1 MKPWKGKRGRIA
13 AGASVSL
20 HAAVYL
26 ALAAGGFFTLFQQYT
41 RQAGVT
47 EVMVYNAEDLAG
59 AGGRDAAGTD
69 EDLGGAADSEGR
81 AEASGAMAAGEVA
94 STNPDEMG
102 TAADGM
108 TYGTISQARREGG
121 ASTGAGTVSRPPAL
135 AGKPQ
140 SVSQSGRDSGGTGR
154 AAGPGKNE
162 AAAPA
167 GTLQVPD
174 AVADILDALRKKS
187 PIKLSEAK
195 TVPPTPAIPP
205 SQSNTTVITA
215 ENMEAHQ
222 DTTVQQALQRVTGVT
237 VNEMVPG
244 ISSYVKLNGDDRVLI
259 LVDGQSLANAQGSGY
274 GRGSV
279 DLASLPG
286 IGAIDHIEVTKGSGS
301 VRYGSGAV
309 GGVINIVTKKGNRN
323 ESSLDAYTGSWGS
336 HGLTLTNEGRAGKT
350 SWLLN
355 GSIRE
360 RQYFGFPNGMPTDS
374 SHADYHD
381 ASAFLR
387 INQELNGHNSL
398 TFETSHDDFHGH
410 SATFWARGWYRKAGF
425 YKGKYSEEKAITEAE
440 AKRTPKDKLVD
451 RREDYWYP
459 NKNKVVERLINNYSL
474 TWKFQT
480 DKDTPGF
487 LRYFNDYQRTYWKNH
502 YFTRSQGLEWQ
513 NNWQLGPHQHL
524 TAGAEWT
531 EDMGTNYE
539 ANYIDKKRHNQA
551 LYAEDA
557 LTFGKFTVTPGLRW
571 DDNSTFGAHQ
581 TPRLAMNYKA
591 NKDFNVYASWGRVFS
606 PPRLNDQ
613 FYITSTSHGNE
624 NLQPEEG
631 YTQTLGF
638 QYQAGPKTSLE
649 GSIFH
654 SNLENVIRWNRT
666 SSYSEAENLNEEDK
680 RGFELTWK
688 QKVNDKWDYEAG
700 YSYIHTKVDQGKG
713 DGLVYDTSYNQPNGY
728 HAGVHYQSGKWQA
741 AVDMTAGTGRNDTY
755 YRNNSY
761 VVWNASASYAPDK
774 STTIYARVNNFNDES
789 YDLYH
794 NYPAAGR
801 NWQIGVKKKF

>member
-69 EDLGGAADSEGR
+69 EDLGGAADPEGR

-102 TAADGM
+102 TAADGL
-108 TYGTISQARREGG
+108 TYEVISQASWEKA
-121 ASTGAGTVSRPPAL
+121 ASTGSGTVSRPPAL

-140 SVSQSGRDSGGTGR
+140 SASQSGRDSGGTGR
-154 AAGPGKNE
+154 AAGMGKNE

-174 AVADILDALRKKS
+174 AVADILDALRKKF

-195 TVPPTPAIPP
+195 IVPPTPAIPP

-309 GGVINIVTKKGNRN
+309 GGVINIVTKKGDRR
-323 ESSLDAYTGSWGS
+323 ESSLDAYTGSWGM
-336 HGLTLTNEGRAGKT
+336 HGYTLTDSGRAGAT
-350 SWLLN
+350 SWLVS
-355 GSIRE
+355 GSLEQRE
-360 RQYFGFPNGMPTDS
+360 YYAFPHGANTDHS
-374 SHADYHD
+374 RGDIAKKSLSLRLDQDLTDQTSLTVKAYHQDYH
-381 ASAFLR
+381 
-387 INQELNGHNSL
+387 GHGS
-398 TFETSHDDFHGH
+398 TYKADP
-410 SATFWARGWYRKAGF
+410 AGWYLTANKPIDRLVND
-425 YKGKYSEEKAITEAE
+425 YSVTYHFK
-440 AKRTPKDKLVD
+440 K
-451 RREDYWYP
+451 
-459 NKNKVVERLINNYSL
+459 
-474 TWKFQT
+474 QT
-480 DKDTPGF
+480 AQPGF
-487 LRYFNDYQRTYWKNH
+487 LRYFNDYQRTYWSNH
-502 YFTRSQGLEWQ
+502 YFTRTQGLEWQ
-513 NNWQLGPHQHL
+513 DNWQLGSHQHV

-539 ANYIDKKRHNQA
+539 AHYIDKKRHNQA
-551 LYAEDA
+551 FYAEDA

-571 DDNSTFGAHQ
+571 DRNSTFGSHQ

-591 NKDFNVYASWGRVFS
+591 NKDFNVYTSWGRVFS

-688 QKVNDKWDYEAG
+688 QKVNDKWDYEGG
-700 YSYIHTKVDQGKG
+700 YSYIRTKVDKG
-713 DGLVYDTSYNQPNGY
+713 AGLTFDTTYNQPNGY
-728 HAGVHYQSGKWQA
+728 HAGIHYHSGKWQA
-741 AVDMTAGTGRNDTY
+741 GADMTAGTGRNDTY

-761 VVWNASASYAPDK
+761 VVWNVSASYSPDAA
-774 STTIYARVNNFNDES
+774 TTMYVKVNNLNDEA

-801 NWQIGVKKKF
+801 NWQVGVKKKF

>member
-69 EDLGGAADSEGR
+69 EDLGGAADPEGR

-121 ASTGAGTVSRPPAL
+121 ASTGSGTVSRPPAL

-140 SVSQSGRDSGGTGR
+140 SASQSGRDSGGTGR

-174 AVADILDALRKKS
+174 AVADILDALRKKI
-187 PIKLSEAK
+187 PVKLSEAK
-195 TVPPTPAIPP
+195 IVPPTPAIPP

-309 GGVINIVTKKGNRN
+309 GGVIDIVTKKGDRR
-323 ESSLDAYTGSWGS
+323 ESSLDAYTGSWGM
-336 HGLTLTNEGRAGKT
+336 HGYTLTDSGRAGAT
-350 SWLLN
+350 SWLVS
-355 GSIRE
+355 GSLEQRE
-360 RQYFGFPNGMPTDS
+360 YYAFPHGANTDHS
-374 SHADYHD
+374 RGDIAKKSLSLRLDQDLTDQTSLTVKAYHQDYH
-381 ASAFLR
+381 
-387 INQELNGHNSL
+387 GHGS
-398 TFETSHDDFHGH
+398 TYKADP
-410 SATFWARGWYRKAGF
+410 AGWYLTANKPIDRLVND
-425 YKGKYSEEKAITEAE
+425 YSVTYHFK
-440 AKRTPKDKLVD
+440 K
-451 RREDYWYP
+451 
-459 NKNKVVERLINNYSL
+459 
-474 TWKFQT
+474 QT
-480 DKDTPGF
+480 AQPGF
-487 LRYFNDYQRTYWKNH
+487 LRYFNDYQRTYWSNH
-502 YFTRSQGLEWQ
+502 YFTRTQGLEWQ
-513 NNWQLGPHQHL
+513 DNWQLGSHQHV

-539 ANYIDKKRHNQA
+539 AHYIDKKRHNQA
-551 LYAEDA
+551 FYAEDA

-571 DDNSTFGAHQ
+571 DRNSTFGSHQ

-591 NKDFNVYASWGRVFS
+591 NDAFNVYASWGRVFS

-613 FYITSTSHGNE
+613 FYMTTSRGKITSQGNE

-631 YTQTLGF
+631 YTETLGF
-638 QYQAGPKTSLE
+638 QYQAGPKTVLE
-649 GSIFH
+649 GSVFH
-654 SNLENVIRWNRT
+654 SDLQHVIRWNRAVMPH
-666 SSYSEAENLNEEDK
+666 EAENLDEEDK

-688 QKVNDKWDYEAG
+688 QKVNDKWDYEGG
-700 YSYIHTKVDQGKG
+700 YSYIRTKVDKG
-713 DGLVYDTSYNQPNGY
+713 AGLTFDTTYNQPNGY
-728 HAGVHYQSGKWQA
+728 HAGIHYHSGKWQA
-741 AVDMTAGTGRNDTY
+741 GADMTAGTGRNDTY

-761 VVWNASASYAPDK
+761 VVWNVSASYSPDAA
-774 STTIYARVNNFNDES
+774 TTMYVKVNNLNDEA

-801 NWQIGVKKKF
+801 NWQVGVKKKF

>member
-69 EDLGGAADSEGR
+69 EDLGGAADPEGR

-174 AVADILDALRKKS
+174 AVADILDALRKKF
-187 PIKLSEAK
+187 PVKLSEAK

-309 GGVINIVTKKGNRN
+309 GGVINIVTKKGDRR
-323 ESSLDAYTGSWGS
+323 ESSLDAYTGSWGM
-336 HGLTLTNEGRAGKT
+336 HGYTLTDSGRAGAT
-350 SWLLN
+350 SWLVS
-355 GSIRE
+355 GSLEQRE
-360 RQYFGFPNGMPTDS
+360 YYAFPHGANTDHS
-374 SHADYHD
+374 RGDIAKKSLSLRLDQDLTDQTSLTVKTYHQDYH
-381 ASAFLR
+381 
-387 INQELNGHNSL
+387 GHGS
-398 TFETSHDDFHGH
+398 TYKADP
-410 SATFWARGWYRKAGF
+410 AGWYLTANKPIDRLVND
-425 YKGKYSEEKAITEAE
+425 YSVTYHFK
-440 AKRTPKDKLVD
+440 K
-451 RREDYWYP
+451 
-459 NKNKVVERLINNYSL
+459 
-474 TWKFQT
+474 QT
-480 DKDTPGF
+480 AQPGF
-487 LRYFNDYQRTYWKNH
+487 LRYFNDYQRTYWSNH
-502 YFTRSQGLEWQ
+502 YFTRTQGLEWQ
-513 NNWQLGPHQHL
+513 DNWQLGSHQHV

-551 LYAEDA
+551 FYAEDA

-571 DDNSTFGAHQ
+571 DRNSTFGSHQ

-591 NKDFNVYASWGRVFS
+591 NDAFNVYASWGRVFS

-613 FYITSTSHGNE
+613 FYMTTSRGKITSQGNE

-631 YTQTLGF
+631 YTETLGF
-638 QYQAGPKTSLE
+638 QYQAGSKTVLE
-649 GSIFH
+649 GSVFH
-654 SNLENVIRWNRT
+654 SNLQHVIRWNRAVMPH
-666 SSYSEAENLNEEDK
+666 EAENLDEEDK

-688 QKVNDKWDYEAG
+688 QKVNDKWDYEGG
-700 YSYIHTKVDQGKG
+700 YSYIRTKVDKG
-713 DGLVYDTSYNQPNGY
+713 AGLTFDTTYNQPNGY
-728 HAGVHYQSGKWQA
+728 HAGIHYHSGKWQA
-741 AVDMTAGTGRNDTY
+741 GADMTAGTGRNDTY

-761 VVWNASASYAPDK
+761 VVWNVSASYSPDAA
-774 STTIYARVNNFNDES
+774 TTMYVKVNNLNDEA

-801 NWQIGVKKKF
+801 NWQVGVKKKF

>member
-41 RQAGVT
+41 RQDGVT

-69 EDLGGAADSEGR
+69 EDQGGAADPEGR

-121 ASTGAGTVSRPPAL
+121 ASTGAGTVSRPPSL

-140 SVSQSGRDSGGTGR
+140 SASQSGRDSGGTVR

-174 AVADILDALRKKS
+174 AVADILDALRKKF
-187 PIKLSEAK
+187 PVKLSEAK
-195 TVPPTPAIPP
+195 IVPSTPAIPP

-309 GGVINIVTKKGNRN
+309 GGVINIVTKKGDRR
-323 ESSLDAYTGSWGS
+323 ESSLDAYTGSWGM
-336 HGLTLTNEGRAGKT
+336 HGYTLTDSGRAGAT
-350 SWLLN
+350 SWLVS
-355 GSIRE
+355 GSLEQRE
-360 RQYFGFPNGMPTDS
+360 YYAFPHGANTDHS
-374 SHADYHD
+374 RGDIAKKSLSLRLDQDLTDQTSLTVKAYHQDYH
-381 ASAFLR
+381 
-387 INQELNGHNSL
+387 GHGS
-398 TFETSHDDFHGH
+398 TYKADPT
-410 SATFWARGWYRKAGF
+410 GWYLTANKPIDRLVND
-425 YKGKYSEEKAITEAE
+425 YSVTYHFK
-440 AKRTPKDKLVD
+440 K
-451 RREDYWYP
+451 
-459 NKNKVVERLINNYSL
+459 
-474 TWKFQT
+474 QT
-480 DKDTPGF
+480 AQPGF
-487 LRYFNDYQRTYWKNH
+487 LRYFNDYQRTYWSNH
-502 YFTRSQGLEWQ
+502 YFTRTQGLEWQ
-513 NNWQLGPHQHL
+513 DNWQLGSHQHV

-539 ANYIDKKRHNQA
+539 AHYIDKKRHNQA
-551 LYAEDA
+551 FYAEDA

-571 DDNSTFGAHQ
+571 DRNSTFGSHQ

-591 NKDFNVYASWGRVFS
+591 NDAFNVYASWGRVFS

-613 FYITSTSHGNE
+613 FYMTTSRGKITSQGNE

-631 YTQTLGF
+631 YTETLGF
-638 QYQAGPKTSLE
+638 QYQAGPKTVLE
-649 GSIFH
+649 GSVFH
-654 SNLENVIRWNRT
+654 SNLQHVIRWNRAVMPH
-666 SSYSEAENLNEEDK
+666 EAENLDEEDK

-688 QKVNDKWDYEAG
+688 QKVNDKWDYEGG
-700 YSYIHTKVDQGKG
+700 YSYIRTKVDKG
-713 DGLVYDTSYNQPNGY
+713 AGLTFDTTYNQPNGY
-728 HAGVHYQSGKWQA
+728 HAGIHYHSGKWQA
-741 AVDMTAGTGRNDTY
+741 GADMTAGTGRNDTY

-761 VVWNASASYAPDK
+761 VVWNVSASYSPDAA
-774 STTIYARVNNFNDES
+774 TTMYVKVNNLNDEA

-801 NWQIGVKKKF
+801 NWQVGVKKKF

>member
-47 EVMVYNAEDLAG
+47 EVMVYNAEDLGG

-69 EDLGGAADSEGR
+69 EDLGGAADPEGR

-140 SVSQSGRDSGGTGR
+140 SVSQSGRDSGGTVR

-174 AVADILDALRKKS
+174 AVADILDALRKKF
-187 PIKLSEAK
+187 PVKLSEAK
-195 TVPPTPAIPP
+195 IVPPTPAIPP

-309 GGVINIVTKKGNRN
+309 GGVINIVTKKGDRR
-323 ESSLDAYTGSWGS
+323 ESSLDAYTGSWGM
-336 HGLTLTNEGRAGKT
+336 HGYTLTDSGRAGAT
-350 SWLLN
+350 SWLVS
-355 GSIRE
+355 GSLEQRE
-360 RQYFGFPNGMPTDS
+360 YYAFPHGANTDHS
-374 SHADYHD
+374 RGDIAKKSLSLRLDQDLTDQTSLTVKAYHQDYH
-381 ASAFLR
+381 
-387 INQELNGHNSL
+387 GHGS
-398 TFETSHDDFHGH
+398 TYKADP
-410 SATFWARGWYRKAGF
+410 AGWYLTANKPIDRLVND
-425 YKGKYSEEKAITEAE
+425 YSVTYHFK
-440 AKRTPKDKLVD
+440 K
-451 RREDYWYP
+451 
-459 NKNKVVERLINNYSL
+459 
-474 TWKFQT
+474 QT
-480 DKDTPGF
+480 AQPGF
-487 LRYFNDYQRTYWKNH
+487 LRYFNDYQRTYWSNH
-502 YFTRSQGLEWQ
+502 YFTRTQGLEWQ
-513 NNWQLGPHQHL
+513 DNWQFGSHQHV

-539 ANYIDKKRHNQA
+539 AHYIDKKRHNQA
-551 LYAEDA
+551 FYAEDA

-571 DDNSTFGAHQ
+571 DRNSTFGSHQ

-591 NKDFNVYASWGRVFS
+591 NDAFNVYASWGRVFS

-613 FYITSTSHGNE
+613 FYMTTSRGQITSQGNE

-631 YTQTLGF
+631 YTETLGF
-638 QYQAGPKTSLE
+638 QYQAGPKTVLE
-649 GSIFH
+649 GSVFH
-654 SNLENVIRWNRT
+654 SNLQHVIRWNRAVMPH
-666 SSYSEAENLNEEDK
+666 EAENLDEEDK

-688 QKVNDKWDYEAG
+688 QKVNDKWDYEGG
-700 YSYIHTKVDQGKG
+700 YSYIRTKVDKG
-713 DGLVYDTSYNQPNGY
+713 AGLTFDTTYNQPNGY
-728 HAGVHYQSGKWQA
+728 HAGIHYHSGKWQA
-741 AVDMTAGTGRNDTY
+741 GADMTAGTGRNDTY

-761 VVWNASASYAPDK
+761 VVWNVSASYSPDAA
-774 STTIYARVNNFNDES
+774 TTMYVKVNNLNDEA

-801 NWQIGVKKKF
+801 NWQVGVKKKF

>member
-69 EDLGGAADSEGR
+69 EDLGGAADPEGR

-121 ASTGAGTVSRPPAL
+121 ASTGSGTVSRPPAL

-140 SVSQSGRDSGGTGR
+140 SASQSGRDSGGTVR

-174 AVADILDALRKKS
+174 AVADILDALRKKI
-187 PIKLSEAK
+187 PVKLSEAK
-195 TVPPTPAIPP
+195 IVPPTPTIPP

-309 GGVINIVTKKGNRN
+309 GGVINIVTKKGDRR
-323 ESSLDAYTGSWGS
+323 ESSLDAYTGSWGM
-336 HGLTLTNEGRAGKT
+336 HGYTLTDSGRAGAT
-350 SWLLN
+350 SWLVS
-355 GSIRE
+355 GSLEQRE
-360 RQYFGFPNGMPTDS
+360 YYAFPHGANTDHS
-374 SHADYHD
+374 RGDIAKKSLSLRLDQDLTDQTSLTVKAYHQDYH
-381 ASAFLR
+381 
-387 INQELNGHNSL
+387 GHGS
-398 TFETSHDDFHGH
+398 TYKADP
-410 SATFWARGWYRKAGF
+410 AGWYLTANKPIDRLVND
-425 YKGKYSEEKAITEAE
+425 YSVTYHFK
-440 AKRTPKDKLVD
+440 K
-451 RREDYWYP
+451 
-459 NKNKVVERLINNYSL
+459 
-474 TWKFQT
+474 QT
-480 DKDTPGF
+480 AQPGF
-487 LRYFNDYQRTYWKNH
+487 LRYFNDYQRTYWSNH

-539 ANYIDKKRHNQA
+539 AHYIDKKRHNQA
-551 LYAEDA
+551 FYAEDA

-571 DDNSTFGAHQ
+571 DRNSTFGSHQ

-591 NKDFNVYASWGRVFS
+591 NDAFNVYASWGRVFS

-688 QKVNDKWDYEAG
+688 QKVNDKWDYEGG
-700 YSYIHTKVDQGKG
+700 YSYIRTKVDKG
-713 DGLVYDTSYNQPNGY
+713 AGLTFDTTYNQPNGY
-728 HAGVHYQSGKWQA
+728 HAGIHYHSGKWQA
-741 AVDMTAGTGRNDTY
+741 GADMTAGTGRNDTY

-761 VVWNASASYAPDK
+761 VVWNVSASYSPDAA
-774 STTIYARVNNFNDES
+774 TTMYVKVNNLNDEA

-801 NWQIGVKKKF
+801 NWQVGVKKKF

>member
-69 EDLGGAADSEGR
+69 EDLGGAADPEGR

-121 ASTGAGTVSRPPAL
+121 ALTGAGTVSRPPAL

-140 SVSQSGRDSGGTGR
+140 SASHSGRDSGGTVR

-167 GTLQVPD
+167 GILQVPD
-174 AVADILDALRKKS
+174 AVADILDALRKKF
-187 PIKLSEAK
+187 PVKLSEAK
-195 TVPPTPAIPP
+195 IVPPTPAIPP

-309 GGVINIVTKKGNRN
+309 GGVINIVTKKGDRR
-323 ESSLDAYTGSWGS
+323 ESSLDAYHGSWGMP
-336 HGLTLTNEGRAGKT
+336 GYTLTDSGRAGAT
-350 SWLLN
+350 SWLVS
-355 GSIRE
+355 GSLEQRE
-360 RQYFGFPNGMPTDS
+360 YYAFPHGANTDHS
-374 SHADYHD
+374 RGDIAKKSLSLRLDQDLTDQTSLTVKAYHQDYH
-381 ASAFLR
+381 
-387 INQELNGHNSL
+387 GHGS
-398 TFETSHDDFHGH
+398 TYKADP
-410 SATFWARGWYRKAGF
+410 AGWYLTANKPIDRLVND
-425 YKGKYSEEKAITEAE
+425 YSVTYHFK
-440 AKRTPKDKLVD
+440 K
-451 RREDYWYP
+451 
-459 NKNKVVERLINNYSL
+459 
-474 TWKFQT
+474 QT
-480 DKDTPGF
+480 AQPGF
-487 LRYFNDYQRTYWKNH
+487 LRYFNDYQRTYWSNH
-502 YFTRSQGLEWQ
+502 YFTRTQGLEWQ
-513 NNWQLGPHQHL
+513 DNWQLGSHQHV

-539 ANYIDKKRHNQA
+539 AHYIDKKRHNQA
-551 LYAEDA
+551 FYAEDA

-571 DDNSTFGAHQ
+571 DRNSTFGSHQ

-591 NKDFNVYASWGRVFS
+591 NDAFNVYASWGRVFS

-613 FYITSTSHGNE
+613 FYMTTSRGQITSQGNE

-631 YTQTLGF
+631 YTETLGF
-638 QYQAGPKTSLE
+638 QYQAGPKTVLE
-649 GSIFH
+649 GSVFH
-654 SNLENVIRWNRT
+654 SNLQHVIRWNRAVMPH
-666 SSYSEAENLNEEDK
+666 EAENFDEEDK

-688 QKVNDKWDYEAG
+688 QKVNDKWDYEGG
-700 YSYIHTKVDQGKG
+700 YSYIRTKVDKG
-713 DGLVYDTSYNQPNGY
+713 AGLTFDTTYNQPNGY
-728 HAGVHYQSGKWQA
+728 HAGIHYHSGKWQA
-741 AVDMTAGTGRNDTY
+741 GADMTAGTGRNDTY

-761 VVWNASASYAPDK
+761 VVWNVSASYSPDAA
-774 STTIYARVNNFNDES
+774 TTMYVKVNNLNDEA

-801 NWQIGVKKKF
+801 NWQVGVKKKF

>member
-69 EDLGGAADSEGR
+69 EDLGGAADPEGR

-121 ASTGAGTVSRPPAL
+121 ASTGSGTVSRPPAL
-135 AGKPQ
+135 AGKHQ
-140 SVSQSGRDSGGTGR
+140 SASQSGRDSGGTGR

-174 AVADILDALRKKS
+174 AVADILDALRKKF

-205 SQSNTTVITA
+205 SQSNTTVITM

-309 GGVINIVTKKGNRN
+309 GGVINIVTKKGDRRK
-323 ESSLDAYTGSWGS
+323 SSLDAYTGSWGM
-336 HGLTLTNEGRAGKT
+336 HGYTLTDSGRAGAT
-350 SWLLN
+350 SWLVS
-355 GSIRE
+355 GSLEQRE
-360 RQYFGFPNGMPTDS
+360 YYAFPHGANTDHS
-374 SHADYHD
+374 RGDIAKKSLSLRLDQDLTDQTSLTVKAYHQDYH
-381 ASAFLR
+381 
-387 INQELNGHNSL
+387 GHGS
-398 TFETSHDDFHGH
+398 TYKADP
-410 SATFWARGWYRKAGF
+410 AGWYLTANKPIDRLVND
-425 YKGKYSEEKAITEAE
+425 YSVTYHFK
-440 AKRTPKDKLVD
+440 K
-451 RREDYWYP
+451 
-459 NKNKVVERLINNYSL
+459 
-474 TWKFQT
+474 QT
-480 DKDTPGF
+480 AQPGF
-487 LRYFNDYQRTYWKNH
+487 LRYFNDYQRTYWSNH
-502 YFTRSQGLEWQ
+502 YFTRTQGLEWQ
-513 NNWQLGPHQHL
+513 DNWQLDSHQHV

-539 ANYIDKKRHNQA
+539 AHYIDKKRHNQA
-551 LYAEDA
+551 FYAEDA

-571 DDNSTFGAHQ
+571 DRNSTFGSHQ

-591 NKDFNVYASWGRVFS
+591 NDAFNVYASWGRVFS

-613 FYITSTSHGNE
+613 FYMTTSRGKITSQGNE

-631 YTQTLGF
+631 YTETLGF
-638 QYQAGPKTSLE
+638 QYQAGPKTVLE
-649 GSIFH
+649 GSVFH
-654 SNLENVIRWNRT
+654 SNLQHVIRWNRAVMPH
-666 SSYSEAENLNEEDK
+666 EAENLDEEDK

-688 QKVNDKWDYEAG
+688 QKVNDKWDYEGG
-700 YSYIHTKVDQGKG
+700 YSYIRTKVDKG
-713 DGLVYDTSYNQPNGY
+713 EGLTFDTTYNQPNGY
-728 HAGVHYQSGKWQA
+728 HAGIHYHSGKWQA
-741 AVDMTAGTGRNDTY
+741 GADMTAGTGRNDTY

-761 VVWNASASYAPDK
+761 VVWNVSASYSPDAA
-774 STTIYARVNNFNDES
+774 TTMYVKVNNLNDEA

-801 NWQIGVKKKF
+801 NWQVGVKKKF

>member
-47 EVMVYNAEDLAG
+47 EVMVYSAEDLAG

-69 EDLGGAADSEGR
+69 EDLGGAADPEGR

-121 ASTGAGTVSRPPAL
+121 ASTGSGTVSRPPAL

-140 SVSQSGRDSGGTGR
+140 SASQSGRDSGGTVR

-174 AVADILDALRKKS
+174 AVADILDALRKKF
-187 PIKLSEAK
+187 PVKLSEAK
-195 TVPPTPAIPP
+195 IVPPTPAIPP

-309 GGVINIVTKKGNRN
+309 GGVINIVTKKGDRR
-323 ESSLDAYTGSWGS
+323 ESSLDAYTGSWGM
-336 HGLTLTNEGRAGKT
+336 HGYTLTDSGRAGAT
-350 SWLLN
+350 SWLVS
-355 GSIRE
+355 GSLEQRE
-360 RQYFGFPNGMPTDS
+360 YYAFPHGANTDHS
-374 SHADYHD
+374 RGDIAKKSLSLRLDQDLTDQTSLTVKAYHQDYH
-381 ASAFLR
+381 
-387 INQELNGHNSL
+387 GHGS
-398 TFETSHDDFHGH
+398 TYKADP
-410 SATFWARGWYRKAGF
+410 AGWYLTANKPIDRLVND
-425 YKGKYSEEKAITEAE
+425 YSVTYHFK
-440 AKRTPKDKLVD
+440 K
-451 RREDYWYP
+451 
-459 NKNKVVERLINNYSL
+459 
-474 TWKFQT
+474 QT
-480 DKDTPGF
+480 AQPGF
-487 LRYFNDYQRTYWKNH
+487 LRYFNDYQRTYWSNH
-502 YFTRSQGLEWQ
+502 YFTRTQGLEWQ
-513 NNWQLGPHQHL
+513 DNWQLGSHQHV

-539 ANYIDKKRHNQA
+539 AHYIDKKRHNQA
-551 LYAEDA
+551 FYAEDA

-571 DDNSTFGAHQ
+571 DRNSTFGSHQ

-591 NKDFNVYASWGRVFS
+591 NDAFNVYASWGRVFS

-613 FYITSTSHGNE
+613 FYMTTSRGQITSQGNE

-631 YTQTLGF
+631 YTETLGF
-638 QYQAGPKTSLE
+638 QYQAGPKTVLE
-649 GSIFH
+649 GSVFH
-654 SNLENVIRWNRT
+654 SNLQHVIRWNRAVMPH
-666 SSYSEAENLNEEDK
+666 EAENLDEEDK

-688 QKVNDKWDYEAG
+688 QKVNDKWDYEGG
-700 YSYIHTKVDQGKG
+700 YSYIRTKVDKG
-713 DGLVYDTSYNQPNGY
+713 AGLTFDTTYNQPNGY
-728 HAGVHYQSGKWQA
+728 HAGIHYHSGKWQA
-741 AVDMTAGTGRNDTY
+741 GADMTAGTGRNDTY

-761 VVWNASASYAPDK
+761 VVWNVSASYSPDAA
-774 STTIYARVNNFNDES
+774 TTMYVKVNNLNDEA

-801 NWQIGVKKKF
+801 NWQVGVKKKF

>member
-26 ALAAGGFFTLFQQYT
+26 VLAAGGFFTLFQQYT

-69 EDLGGAADSEGR
+69 EDLGGAADPEGR
-81 AEASGAMAAGEVA
+81 AEASDAMAAGEVA

-140 SVSQSGRDSGGTGR
+140 SASQSGRDSGGTGR
-154 AAGPGKNE
+154 AAGSGKNE

-174 AVADILDALRKKS
+174 AVADILDALRKKF

-309 GGVINIVTKKGNRN
+309 GGVINIVTKKGDRR
-323 ESSLDAYTGSWGS
+323 ESSLDAYTGSWGM
-336 HGLTLTNEGRAGKT
+336 HGYTLTDSGRAGAT
-350 SWLLN
+350 SWLVS
-355 GSIRE
+355 GSLEQRE
-360 RQYFGFPNGMPTDS
+360 YYAFPHGANTDHS
-374 SHADYHD
+374 RGDIAKKSLSLRLDQDLTDQTSLTVKAYHQDYH
-381 ASAFLR
+381 
-387 INQELNGHNSL
+387 GHGSTYKANP
-398 TFETSHDDFHGH
+398 
-410 SATFWARGWYRKAGF
+410 AGWYLTANKPIDRLVND
-425 YKGKYSEEKAITEAE
+425 YSVTYHFK
-440 AKRTPKDKLVD
+440 K
-451 RREDYWYP
+451 
-459 NKNKVVERLINNYSL
+459 
-474 TWKFQT
+474 QT
-480 DKDTPGF
+480 AQPGF
-487 LRYFNDYQRTYWKNH
+487 LRYFNDYQRTYWSNH
-502 YFTRSQGLEWQ
+502 YFTRTQGLEWQ
-513 NNWQLGPHQHL
+513 DNWQLDSHQHV

-539 ANYIDKKRHNQA
+539 AHYIDKKRHNQA
-551 LYAEDA
+551 FYAEDA

-571 DDNSTFGAHQ
+571 DRNSTFGSHQ

-591 NKDFNVYASWGRVFS
+591 NDAFNVYASWGRVFS

-613 FYITSTSHGNE
+613 FYMTTSRGKITSQGNE

-631 YTQTLGF
+631 YTETLGF
-638 QYQAGPKTSLE
+638 QYQAGPKTVLE
-649 GSIFH
+649 GSVFH
-654 SNLENVIRWNRT
+654 SNLQHVIRWNRAVMPH
-666 SSYSEAENLNEEDK
+666 EAENLDEEDK

-688 QKVNDKWDYEAG
+688 QKVNDKWDYEGG
-700 YSYIHTKVDQGKG
+700 YSYIRTKVDKG
-713 DGLVYDTSYNQPNGY
+713 AGLTFDTTYNQPNGY
-728 HAGVHYQSGKWQA
+728 HAGIHYHSGKWQA
-741 AVDMTAGTGRNDTY
+741 GADMTAGTGRNDTY

-761 VVWNASASYAPDK
+761 VVWNVSASYSPDAA
-774 STTIYARVNNFNDES
+774 TTMYVKVNNLNDEA

-801 NWQIGVKKKF
+801 NWQVGVKKKF

>member
-69 EDLGGAADSEGR
+69 EDLGGAADPEGR

-108 TYGTISQARREGG
+108 TYGTISQARREGV

-140 SVSQSGRDSGGTGR
+140 SASQSGRDSGGTVR

-174 AVADILDALRKKS
+174 AVADILDALRKKF
-187 PIKLSEAK
+187 PVKLSEVK

-309 GGVINIVTKKGNRN
+309 GGVINIVTKKGDRR
-323 ESSLDAYTGSWGS
+323 ESSLDAYTGSWGM
-336 HGLTLTNEGRAGKT
+336 HGYTLTDSGRAGAT
-350 SWLLN
+350 SWLVS
-355 GSIRE
+355 GSLEQRE
-360 RQYFGFPNGMPTDS
+360 YYAFPHGANTDHS
-374 SHADYHD
+374 RGDIAKKSLSLRLDQDLTDQTSLTVKAYHQDYH
-381 ASAFLR
+381 
-387 INQELNGHNSL
+387 GHGSTYKANP
-398 TFETSHDDFHGH
+398 
-410 SATFWARGWYRKAGF
+410 AGWYLTANKPIDRLVND
-425 YKGKYSEEKAITEAE
+425 YSVTYHFK
-440 AKRTPKDKLVD
+440 K
-451 RREDYWYP
+451 
-459 NKNKVVERLINNYSL
+459 
-474 TWKFQT
+474 QT
-480 DKDTPGF
+480 AQPGF
-487 LRYFNDYQRTYWKNH
+487 LRYFNDYQRTYWSNH
-502 YFTRSQGLEWQ
+502 YFTRTQGLEWQ
-513 NNWQLGPHQHL
+513 DNWQLDSHQHV

-539 ANYIDKKRHNQA
+539 AHYIDKKRHNQA
-551 LYAEDA
+551 FYAEDA

-571 DDNSTFGAHQ
+571 DRNSTFGSHQ

-591 NKDFNVYASWGRVFS
+591 NDAFNVYASWGRVFS

-613 FYITSTSHGNE
+613 FYMTTSRGKITSQGNE

-631 YTQTLGF
+631 YTETLGF
-638 QYQAGPKTSLE
+638 QYQAGPKTVLE
-649 GSIFH
+649 GSVFH
-654 SNLENVIRWNRT
+654 SNLQHVIRWNRAVMPH
-666 SSYSEAENLNEEDK
+666 EAENLDEEDK

-688 QKVNDKWDYEAG
+688 QKVNDKWDYEGG
-700 YSYIHTKVDQGKG
+700 YSYIRTKVDKG
-713 DGLVYDTSYNQPNGY
+713 AGLTFDTTYNQPNGY
-728 HAGVHYQSGKWQA
+728 HAGIHYHSGKWQA
-741 AVDMTAGTGRNDTY
+741 GADMTAGTGRNDTY

-761 VVWNASASYAPDK
+761 VVWNVSASYSPDAA
-774 STTIYARVNNFNDES
+774 TTMYVKVNNLNDEA

-801 NWQIGVKKKF
+801 NWQVGVKKKF

>member
-69 EDLGGAADSEGR
+69 EDLGGAADPEGR

-174 AVADILDALRKKS
+174 AVADILDALRKKF

-309 GGVINIVTKKGNRN
+309 GGVINIVTKKGDRR
-323 ESSLDAYTGSWGS
+323 ESSLDAYTGSWGM
-336 HGLTLTNEGRAGKT
+336 HGYTLTDSGRAGAT
-350 SWLLN
+350 SWLVS
-355 GSIRE
+355 GSLEQRE
-360 RQYFGFPNGMPTDS
+360 YYAFPHGANTDHS
-374 SHADYHD
+374 RGDIAKKSLSLRLDQDLTDQTSLTVKAYHQDYH
-381 ASAFLR
+381 
-387 INQELNGHNSL
+387 GHGSTYKANP
-398 TFETSHDDFHGH
+398 
-410 SATFWARGWYRKAGF
+410 AGWYLTANKPIDRLVND
-425 YKGKYSEEKAITEAE
+425 YSVTYHFK
-440 AKRTPKDKLVD
+440 K
-451 RREDYWYP
+451 
-459 NKNKVVERLINNYSL
+459 
-474 TWKFQT
+474 QT
-480 DKDTPGF
+480 AQPGF
-487 LRYFNDYQRTYWKNH
+487 LRYFNDYQRTYWSNH
-502 YFTRSQGLEWQ
+502 YFTRTQGLEWQ
-513 NNWQLGPHQHL
+513 DNWQLDSHQHV

-539 ANYIDKKRHNQA
+539 AHYIDKKRHNQA
-551 LYAEDA
+551 FYAEDA

-571 DDNSTFGAHQ
+571 DRNSTFGSHQ

-591 NKDFNVYASWGRVFS
+591 NDAFNVYASWGRVFS

-613 FYITSTSHGNE
+613 FYMTTSRGQITSQGNE

-631 YTQTLGF
+631 YTETLGF
-638 QYQAGPKTSLE
+638 QYQAGPKTVLE
-649 GSIFH
+649 GSVFH
-654 SNLENVIRWNRT
+654 SNLQHVIRWNRAVMPH
-666 SSYSEAENLNEEDK
+666 EAENLDEEDK

-688 QKVNDKWDYEAG
+688 QKVNDKWDYEGG
-700 YSYIHTKVDQGKG
+700 YSYIRTKVDKG
-713 DGLVYDTSYNQPNGY
+713 AGLTFDTTYNQPNGY
-728 HAGVHYQSGKWQA
+728 HAGIHYHSGKWQSGA
-741 AVDMTAGTGRNDTY
+741 DMTAGTGRNDTY

-761 VVWNASASYAPDK
+761 VVWNVSASYSPDAA
-774 STTIYARVNNFNDES
+774 TTMYVKVNNLNDEA

-801 NWQIGVKKKF
+801 NWQVGVKKKF

>member
-1 MKPWKGKRGRIA
+1 VKPWKGKRGRIA

-69 EDLGGAADSEGR
+69 EDLGGAADPEGR

-121 ASTGAGTVSRPPAL
+121 ASTGSGTVSRPPAL

-140 SVSQSGRDSGGTGR
+140 SASQSGRDSGGTVR

-174 AVADILDALRKKS
+174 AVADILDALRKKI
-187 PIKLSEAK
+187 PVKLSEAK
-195 TVPPTPAIPP
+195 IVPPTPTIPP

-309 GGVINIVTKKGNRN
+309 GGVINIVTKKGDRR
-323 ESSLDAYTGSWGS
+323 ESSLDAYTGSWGM
-336 HGLTLTNEGRAGKT
+336 HGYTLTDSGRAGAT
-350 SWLLN
+350 SWLVS
-355 GSIRE
+355 GSLEQRE
-360 RQYFGFPNGMPTDS
+360 YYAFPHGANTDHS
-374 SHADYHD
+374 RGDIAKKSLSLRLDQDLTDQTSLTVKAYHQDYH
-381 ASAFLR
+381 
-387 INQELNGHNSL
+387 GHGS
-398 TFETSHDDFHGH
+398 TYKADP
-410 SATFWARGWYRKAGF
+410 AGWYLTANKPIDRLVND
-425 YKGKYSEEKAITEAE
+425 YSVTYHFK
-440 AKRTPKDKLVD
+440 K
-451 RREDYWYP
+451 
-459 NKNKVVERLINNYSL
+459 
-474 TWKFQT
+474 QT
-480 DKDTPGF
+480 AQPGF
-487 LRYFNDYQRTYWKNH
+487 LRYFNDYQRTYWSNH
-502 YFTRSQGLEWQ
+502 YFTRTQGLEWQ
-513 NNWQLGPHQHL
+513 DNWQLGSHQHV

-539 ANYIDKKRHNQA
+539 AHYIDKKRHNQA
-551 LYAEDA
+551 FYAEDA

-571 DDNSTFGAHQ
+571 DRNSTFGSHQ

-591 NKDFNVYASWGRVFS
+591 NDAFNVYASWGRVFS

-688 QKVNDKWDYEAG
+688 QKVNDKWDYEGG
-700 YSYIHTKVDQGKG
+700 YSYIRTKVDKG
-713 DGLVYDTSYNQPNGY
+713 AGLTFDTTYNQPNGY
-728 HAGVHYQSGKWQA
+728 HAGIHYHSGKWQA
-741 AVDMTAGTGRNDTY
+741 GADMTAGTGRNDTY

-761 VVWNASASYAPDK
+761 VVWNVSASYSPDAA
-774 STTIYARVNNFNDES
+774 TTMYVKVNNLNDEA

-801 NWQIGVKKKF
+801 NWQVGVKKKF

>member
-69 EDLGGAADSEGR
+69 EDLGGAANPEGR

-140 SVSQSGRDSGGTGR
+140 SASQSGRDSGGTVR

-174 AVADILDALRKKS
+174 AVADILDALRKKI
-187 PIKLSEAK
+187 PVKLSEAK
-195 TVPPTPAIPP
+195 IVPPTPTIPP

-309 GGVINIVTKKGNRN
+309 GGVINIVTKKGDRR
-323 ESSLDAYTGSWGS
+323 ESSLDAYTGSWGM
-336 HGLTLTNEGRAGKT
+336 HGYTLTDSGRAGAT
-350 SWLLN
+350 SWLVS
-355 GSIRE
+355 GSLEQRE
-360 RQYFGFPNGMPTDS
+360 YYAFPHGANTDHS
-374 SHADYHD
+374 RGDIAKKSLSLRLDQDLTDQTSLTVKAYHQDYH
-381 ASAFLR
+381 
-387 INQELNGHNSL
+387 GHGS
-398 TFETSHDDFHGH
+398 TYKADP
-410 SATFWARGWYRKAGF
+410 AGWYLTANKPIDRLVND
-425 YKGKYSEEKAITEAE
+425 YSVTYHFK
-440 AKRTPKDKLVD
+440 K
-451 RREDYWYP
+451 
-459 NKNKVVERLINNYSL
+459 
-474 TWKFQT
+474 QT
-480 DKDTPGF
+480 AQPGF
-487 LRYFNDYQRTYWKNH
+487 LRYFNDYQRTYWSNH
-502 YFTRSQGLEWQ
+502 YFTRTQGLEWQ
-513 NNWQLGPHQHL
+513 DNWQLDSHQHV

-539 ANYIDKKRHNQA
+539 AHYIDKKRHNQA
-551 LYAEDA
+551 FYAEDA

-571 DDNSTFGAHQ
+571 DRNSTFGSHQ

-591 NKDFNVYASWGRVFS
+591 NDAFNVYASWGRVFS

-613 FYITSTSHGNE
+613 FYMTTSRGKITSQGNE

-631 YTQTLGF
+631 YTETLGF
-638 QYQAGPKTSLE
+638 QYQAGPKTVLE
-649 GSIFH
+649 GSVFH
-654 SNLENVIRWNRT
+654 SNLQHVIRWNRAVMPH
-666 SSYSEAENLNEEDK
+666 EAENLDEEDK

-688 QKVNDKWDYEAG
+688 QKVNDKWDYEGG
-700 YSYIHTKVDQGKG
+700 YSYIRTKVDKG
-713 DGLVYDTSYNQPNGY
+713 AGLTFDTTYNQPNGY
-728 HAGVHYQSGKWQA
+728 HAGIHYHSGKWQA
-741 AVDMTAGTGRNDTY
+741 GADMTAGTGRNDTY

-761 VVWNASASYAPDK
+761 VVWNVSASYSPDAV
-774 STTIYARVNNFNDES
+774 TTMYVKVNNLNDEA

-801 NWQIGVKKKF
+801 NWQVGVKKKF

>member
-26 ALAAGGFFTLFQQYT
+26 ALAAGGFFTMFQQYT

-69 EDLGGAADSEGR
+69 EDLGGAADPEGR

-140 SVSQSGRDSGGTGR
+140 SVSQSGRDSGGTVR

-174 AVADILDALRKKS
+174 AVADILDALRKKF
-187 PIKLSEAK
+187 PVKLSEVK
-195 TVPPTPAIPP
+195 IVPPTPAIPP

-309 GGVINIVTKKGNRN
+309 GGVINIVTKKGDRR
-323 ESSLDAYTGSWGS
+323 ESSLDAYTGSWGM
-336 HGLTLTNEGRAGKT
+336 HGYTLTDSGRAGAT
-350 SWLLN
+350 SWLVS
-355 GSIRE
+355 GSLEQRE
-360 RQYFGFPNGMPTDS
+360 YYAFPHGANTDHS
-374 SHADYHD
+374 RGDIAKKSLSLRLDQDLTDQTSLTVKAYHQDYH
-381 ASAFLR
+381 
-387 INQELNGHNSL
+387 GHGS
-398 TFETSHDDFHGH
+398 TYKADP
-410 SATFWARGWYRKAGF
+410 AGWYLTANKPIDRLVND
-425 YKGKYSEEKAITEAE
+425 YSVTYHFK
-440 AKRTPKDKLVD
+440 K
-451 RREDYWYP
+451 
-459 NKNKVVERLINNYSL
+459 
-474 TWKFQT
+474 QT
-480 DKDTPGF
+480 AQPGF
-487 LRYFNDYQRTYWKNH
+487 LRYFNDYQRTYWSNH
-502 YFTRSQGLEWQ
+502 YFTRTQGLEWQ
-513 NNWQLGPHQHL
+513 DNWQLGSHQHV

-539 ANYIDKKRHNQA
+539 AHYIDKKRHNQA
-551 LYAEDA
+551 FYAEDA

-571 DDNSTFGAHQ
+571 DRNSTFGSHQ

-591 NKDFNVYASWGRVFS
+591 NDAFNVYASWGRVFS

-613 FYITSTSHGNE
+613 FYMTTSRGKITSQGNE

-631 YTQTLGF
+631 YTETLGF
-638 QYQAGPKTSLE
+638 QYQAGPKTVLE
-649 GSIFH
+649 GSVFH
-654 SNLENVIRWNRT
+654 SNLQHVIRWNRAVMPH
-666 SSYSEAENLNEEDK
+666 EAENLDEEDK

-688 QKVNDKWDYEAG
+688 QKVNDKWDYEGG
-700 YSYIHTKVDQGKG
+700 YSYIRTKVDKG
-713 DGLVYDTSYNQPNGY
+713 AGLTFDTTYNQPNGY
-728 HAGVHYQSGKWQA
+728 HAGIHYHSGKWQA
-741 AVDMTAGTGRNDTY
+741 GADMTAGTGRNDTY

-761 VVWNASASYAPDK
+761 VVWNVSASYSPDAA
-774 STTIYARVNNFNDES
+774 TTMYVKVNNLNDEA

-801 NWQIGVKKKF
+801 NWQVGVKKKF

>member
-69 EDLGGAADSEGR
+69 EELGGADDLDSSAGVSGTLTNG
-81 AEASGAMAAGEVA
+81 EAASPSLDEV
-94 STNPDEMG
+94 G
-102 TAADGM
+102 TAADGL
-108 TYGTISQARREGG
+108 TYEVISQASREKA

-140 SVSQSGRDSGGTGR
+140 SASQSGRDSGGTGR

-174 AVADILDALRKKS
+174 AVADILDALRKKI
-187 PIKLSEAK
+187 PVKLSEAK
-195 TVPPTPAIPP
+195 IVPPTPAIPP

-309 GGVINIVTKKGNRN
+309 GGVINIVTKKGDRR
-323 ESSLDAYTGSWGS
+323 ESSLDAYTGSWGM
-336 HGLTLTNEGRAGKT
+336 HGYTLTDSGRAGAT
-350 SWLLN
+350 SWLVS
-355 GSIRE
+355 GSLEQRE
-360 RQYFGFPNGMPTDS
+360 YYAFPHGANTDHS
-374 SHADYHD
+374 RGDISKKSLSLRLDQDLTDQTSLTVKAYHQDYH
-381 ASAFLR
+381 
-387 INQELNGHNSL
+387 GHGSTYKANP
-398 TFETSHDDFHGH
+398 
-410 SATFWARGWYRKAGF
+410 AGWYLTANKPIDRLVND
-425 YKGKYSEEKAITEAE
+425 YSVTYHFK
-440 AKRTPKDKLVD
+440 K
-451 RREDYWYP
+451 
-459 NKNKVVERLINNYSL
+459 
-474 TWKFQT
+474 QT
-480 DKDTPGF
+480 AQPGF
-487 LRYFNDYQRTYWKNH
+487 LRYFNDYQRTYWSNH
-502 YFTRSQGLEWQ
+502 YFTRTQGLEWQ
-513 NNWQLGPHQHL
+513 DNWQLDSHQHV

-539 ANYIDKKRHNQA
+539 AHYIDKKRHNQA
-551 LYAEDA
+551 FYAEDA

-571 DDNSTFGAHQ
+571 DRNSTFGSHQ

-591 NKDFNVYASWGRVFS
+591 NDAFNVYASWGRVFS

-613 FYITSTSHGNE
+613 FYMTTSRGQITSQGNE

-631 YTQTLGF
+631 YTETLGF
-638 QYQAGPKTSLE
+638 QYQAGPKTVLE
-649 GSIFH
+649 GSVFH
-654 SNLENVIRWNRT
+654 SNLQHVIRWNRAVMPH
-666 SSYSEAENLNEEDK
+666 EAENLDEEDK

-688 QKVNDKWDYEAG
+688 QKVNDKWDYEGG
-700 YSYIHTKVDQGKG
+700 YSYIRTKVDKG
-713 DGLVYDTSYNQPNGY
+713 AGLTFDTTYNQPNGY
-728 HAGVHYQSGKWQA
+728 HAGIHYHSGKWQA
-741 AVDMTAGTGRNDTY
+741 GADMTAGTGRNDTY

-761 VVWNASASYAPDK
+761 VVWNVSASYSPDAA
-774 STTIYARVNNFNDES
+774 TTMYVKVNNLNDEA

>member
-47 EVMVYNAEDLAG
+47 EVMVYNAGDLAG
-59 AGGRDAAGTD
+59 AGGRDAAGSD
-69 EDLGGAADSEGR
+69 EDQGGAADLDSSAGVSGTLTNG
-81 AEASGAMAAGEVA
+81 EAASPGLDEV
-94 STNPDEMG
+94 G
-102 TAADGM
+102 TAADGL
-108 TYGTISQARREGG
+108 TYEVISQASREKA
-121 ASTGAGTVSRPPAL
+121 ASTGSGTVSRPPAL

-140 SVSQSGRDSGGTGR
+140 SASQSGRDSGGTGR
-154 AAGPGKNE
+154 AAGMGKNE

-174 AVADILDALRKKS
+174 AVADILDALRKKF

-309 GGVINIVTKKGNRN
+309 GGVINIVTKKGDRR
-323 ESSLDAYTGSWGS
+323 ESSLDAYAGSWGM
-336 HGLTLTNEGRAGKT
+336 HGYTLTDSGRAGAT
-350 SWLLN
+350 SWLVS
-355 GSIRE
+355 GSLEQRE
-360 RQYFGFPNGMPTDS
+360 YYAFPHGANTDHS
-374 SHADYHD
+374 RGDISKKSLSLRLDQDLTDQTSLTVKAYHQDYH
-381 ASAFLR
+381 
-387 INQELNGHNSL
+387 GHGSTYKANP
-398 TFETSHDDFHGH
+398 
-410 SATFWARGWYRKAGF
+410 AGWYLTANKPIDRLVND
-425 YKGKYSEEKAITEAE
+425 YSVTYHFK
-440 AKRTPKDKLVD
+440 K
-451 RREDYWYP
+451 
-459 NKNKVVERLINNYSL
+459 
-474 TWKFQT
+474 QT
-480 DKDTPGF
+480 AQPGF
-487 LRYFNDYQRTYWKNH
+487 LRYFNDYQRTYWSNH
-502 YFTRSQGLEWQ
+502 YFTRTQGLEWQ
-513 NNWQLGPHQHL
+513 DNWQLDSHQHV

-539 ANYIDKKRHNQA
+539 AHYIDKKRHNQA
-551 LYAEDA
+551 FYAEDA

-571 DDNSTFGAHQ
+571 DRNSTFGSHQ

-591 NKDFNVYASWGRVFS
+591 NDAFNVYASWGRVFS

-613 FYITSTSHGNE
+613 FYMTTSRGKITSQGNE

-631 YTQTLGF
+631 YTETLGF
-638 QYQAGPKTSLE
+638 QYQTGPKTVLE
-649 GSIFH
+649 GSVFH
-654 SNLENVIRWNRT
+654 SNLQHVIRWNRAVMPH
-666 SSYSEAENLNEEDK
+666 EAENLDEEDK

-688 QKVNDKWDYEAG
+688 QKVNDKWDYEGG
-700 YSYIHTKVDQGKG
+700 YSYIRTKVDKG
-713 DGLVYDTSYNQPNGY
+713 AGLTFDTTYNQPNGY
-728 HAGVHYQSGKWQA
+728 HAGIHYHSGKWQA
-741 AVDMTAGTGRNDTY
+741 GADMTAGTGRNDTY

-761 VVWNASASYAPDK
+761 VVWNVSASYSPDAA
-774 STTIYARVNNFNDES
+774 TTMYEI
-789 YDLYH
+789 
-794 NYPAAGR
+794 GR
-801 NWQIGVKKKF
+801 AHV

>member
-69 EDLGGAADSEGR
+69 EDLGGTADPEGR
-81 AEASGAMAAGEVA
+81 AEASGAMAVGEVA

-140 SVSQSGRDSGGTGR
+140 SASQSGRDSGGTGR

-174 AVADILDALRKKS
+174 AVADILDALRKKF
-187 PIKLSEAK
+187 PVKLSEAEM
-195 TVPPTPAIPP
+195 VPPTPAIPP
-205 SQSNTTVITA
+205 SQSNTTIITA

-309 GGVINIVTKKGNRN
+309 GGVINIVTKKGDRR
-323 ESSLDAYTGSWGS
+323 ESSLDAYTGSWGM
-336 HGLTLTNEGRAGKT
+336 HGYTLTDSGRAGAT
-350 SWLLN
+350 SWLVS
-355 GSIRE
+355 GSLEQRE
-360 RQYFGFPNGMPTDS
+360 YYAFPHGANTDHS
-374 SHADYHD
+374 RGDIAKKSLSLRLDQDLTDQTSLTVKAYHQDYH
-381 ASAFLR
+381 
-387 INQELNGHNSL
+387 GHGS
-398 TFETSHDDFHGH
+398 TYKADP
-410 SATFWARGWYRKAGF
+410 AGWYLTANKPIDRLVND
-425 YKGKYSEEKAITEAE
+425 YSVTYHFK
-440 AKRTPKDKLVD
+440 K
-451 RREDYWYP
+451 
-459 NKNKVVERLINNYSL
+459 
-474 TWKFQT
+474 QT
-480 DKDTPGF
+480 AQPGF
-487 LRYFNDYQRTYWKNH
+487 LRYFNDYQRTYWSNH
-502 YFTRSQGLEWQ
+502 YFTRTQGLEWQ
-513 NNWQLGPHQHL
+513 DNWQLGSHQHV

-539 ANYIDKKRHNQA
+539 AHYIDKKRHNQA
-551 LYAEDA
+551 FYAEDA

-571 DDNSTFGAHQ
+571 DRNSTFGSHQ

-591 NKDFNVYASWGRVFS
+591 NDAFNVYASWGRVFS

-613 FYITSTSHGNE
+613 FYMTTSRGQITSQGNE

-631 YTQTLGF
+631 YTETLGF
-638 QYQAGPKTSLE
+638 QYQAGPKTVLE
-649 GSIFH
+649 GSVFH
-654 SNLENVIRWNRT
+654 SNLQHVIRWNRAVMPH
-666 SSYSEAENLNEEDK
+666 EAENLDEEDK

-688 QKVNDKWDYEAG
+688 QKVNDKWDYEGG
-700 YSYIHTKVDQGKG
+700 YSYIRTKVDKG
-713 DGLVYDTSYNQPNGY
+713 AGLTFDTTYNQPNGY
-728 HAGVHYQSGKWQA
+728 HAGIHYHSGKWQA
-741 AVDMTAGTGRNDTY
+741 GADMTAGTGRNDTY

-761 VVWNASASYAPDK
+761 VVWNVSASYSPDAA
-774 STTIYARVNNFNDES
+774 TTMYVKVNNLNDEA

-801 NWQIGVKKKF
+801 NWQVGVKKKF

>member
-69 EDLGGAADSEGR
+69 EELGGAADSEGR

-102 TAADGM
+102 TAADGL
-108 TYGTISQARREGG
+108 TYEVISQASREKA
-121 ASTGAGTVSRPPAL
+121 ASTGSGTVSRPPAL

-140 SVSQSGRDSGGTGR
+140 SASQSGRDSGGTVR

-174 AVADILDALRKKS
+174 AVADILDALRKKIS
-187 PIKLSEAK
+187 VKLSEAK
-195 TVPPTPAIPP
+195 IVPPTPAIPP
-205 SQSNTTVITA
+205 NQSNTTVITT

-309 GGVINIVTKKGNRN
+309 GGVINIVTKKGDRR
-323 ESSLDAYTGSWGS
+323 ESSLDAYTGSWGM
-336 HGLTLTNEGRAGKT
+336 HGYTLTDSGRAGAT
-350 SWLLN
+350 SWLVS
-355 GSIRE
+355 GSLEQRE
-360 RQYFGFPNGMPTDS
+360 YYAFPHGANTDHS
-374 SHADYHD
+374 RGDIAKKSLSLRLDQDLTDQTSLTVKAYHQDYH
-381 ASAFLR
+381 
-387 INQELNGHNSL
+387 GHGS
-398 TFETSHDDFHGH
+398 TYKADP
-410 SATFWARGWYRKAGF
+410 AGWYLTANKPIDRLVND
-425 YKGKYSEEKAITEAE
+425 YSVTYHFK
-440 AKRTPKDKLVD
+440 K
-451 RREDYWYP
+451 
-459 NKNKVVERLINNYSL
+459 
-474 TWKFQT
+474 QT
-480 DKDTPGF
+480 AQPGF
-487 LRYFNDYQRTYWKNH
+487 LRYFNDYQRTYWSNH
-502 YFTRSQGLEWQ
+502 YFTRTQGLEWQ
-513 NNWQLGPHQHL
+513 DNWQLDSHQHV
-524 TAGAEWT
+524 TVGAEWT

-539 ANYIDKKRHNQA
+539 AHYIDKKRHNQA
-551 LYAEDA
+551 FYAEDA

-571 DDNSTFGAHQ
+571 DNSSTYGVHQ

-591 NKDFNVYASWGRVFS
+591 NKDFNVYTSWGRVFS

-688 QKVNDKWDYEAG
+688 QKVNDKWDYEGG
-700 YSYIHTKVDQGKG
+700 YSYIRTKVDKG
-713 DGLVYDTSYNQPNGY
+713 AGLTFDTTYNQPNGY
-728 HAGVHYQSGKWQA
+728 HAGIHYHSGKWQA
-741 AVDMTAGTGRNDTY
+741 GADMTAGTGRNDTY

-761 VVWNASASYAPDK
+761 VVWNVSASYSPDAA
-774 STTIYARVNNFNDES
+774 TTMYVKVNNLNDEA

-801 NWQIGVKKKF
+801 NWQVGVKKKF

>member
-69 EDLGGAADSEGR
+69 EDLGGAADPEGR

-140 SVSQSGRDSGGTGR
+140 SASQSGRDSGGTVR

-174 AVADILDALRKKS
+174 AVADILDALRKKF
-187 PIKLSEAK
+187 PVKLSEAK
-195 TVPPTPAIPP
+195 IVPPTPAIPP

-309 GGVINIVTKKGNRN
+309 GGVINIVTKKGDRR
-323 ESSLDAYTGSWGS
+323 ESSLDAYTGSWGM
-336 HGLTLTNEGRAGKT
+336 HGYTLTDSGRAGAT
-350 SWLLN
+350 SWLVS
-355 GSIRE
+355 GSLEQRE
-360 RQYFGFPNGMPTDS
+360 YYAFPHGANTDHS
-374 SHADYHD
+374 RGDIAKKSLSLRLDQDLTDQTSLTVKAYHQDYH
-381 ASAFLR
+381 
-387 INQELNGHNSL
+387 GHGS
-398 TFETSHDDFHGH
+398 TYKADP
-410 SATFWARGWYRKAGF
+410 AGWYLTANKPIDRLVND
-425 YKGKYSEEKAITEAE
+425 YSVTYHFK
-440 AKRTPKDKLVD
+440 K
-451 RREDYWYP
+451 
-459 NKNKVVERLINNYSL
+459 
-474 TWKFQT
+474 QT
-480 DKDTPGF
+480 AQPGF
-487 LRYFNDYQRTYWKNH
+487 LRYFNDYQRTYWSNH
-502 YFTRSQGLEWQ
+502 YFTRTQGLEWQ
-513 NNWQLGPHQHL
+513 DNWQLGSHQHV

-539 ANYIDKKRHNQA
+539 AHYIDKKRHNQA
-551 LYAEDA
+551 FYAEDD

-571 DDNSTFGAHQ
+571 DRNSTFGSHQ

-591 NKDFNVYASWGRVFS
+591 NDAFNVYASWGRVFS

-613 FYITSTSHGNE
+613 FYMTTSRGKITSQGNE

-631 YTQTLGF
+631 YTETLGF
-638 QYQAGPKTSLE
+638 QYQTGPKTVLE
-649 GSIFH
+649 GSVFH
-654 SNLENVIRWNRT
+654 SNLQHVIRWNRAVMPH
-666 SSYSEAENLNEEDK
+666 EAENLDEEDK

-688 QKVNDKWDYEAG
+688 QKVNDKWDYEGG
-700 YSYIHTKVDQGKG
+700 YSYIRTKVDKG
-713 DGLVYDTSYNQPNGY
+713 AGLTFDTTYNQPNGY
-728 HAGVHYQSGKWQA
+728 HAGIHYHSGKWQA
-741 AVDMTAGTGRNDTY
+741 GADMTAGTGRNDTY

-761 VVWNASASYAPDK
+761 VVWNVSASYSPDAA
-774 STTIYARVNNFNDES
+774 TTMYVKVNNLNDEA

-801 NWQIGVKKKF
+801 NWQVGVKKKF

>member
-59 AGGRDAAGTD
+59 AGGRDAAGSD
-69 EDLGGAADSEGR
+69 EDLGGAADPEGR

-121 ASTGAGTVSRPPAL
+121 ASTGSGTVSRPPAL

-140 SVSQSGRDSGGTGR
+140 SASQSGRDSGGTGR

-162 AAAPA
+162 VAAPA

-174 AVADILDALRKKS
+174 AVADILDALRKKF
-187 PIKLSEAK
+187 PVKLSEAK
-195 TVPPTPAIPP
+195 MVPPTPAIPP

-309 GGVINIVTKKGNRN
+309 GGVINIVTKKGDRR
-323 ESSLDAYTGSWGS
+323 ESSLDAYTGSWGM
-336 HGLTLTNEGRAGKT
+336 HGYTLTDSGRAGAT
-350 SWLLN
+350 SWLVS
-355 GSIRE
+355 GSLEQRE
-360 RQYFGFPNGMPTDS
+360 YYAFPHGANTDHS
-374 SHADYHD
+374 RGDIAKKSLSLRLDQDLTDQTSLTVKAYHQDYH
-381 ASAFLR
+381 
-387 INQELNGHNSL
+387 GHGS
-398 TFETSHDDFHGH
+398 TYKADP
-410 SATFWARGWYRKAGF
+410 AGWYLTANKPIDRLVND
-425 YKGKYSEEKAITEAE
+425 YSVTYHFK
-440 AKRTPKDKLVD
+440 K
-451 RREDYWYP
+451 
-459 NKNKVVERLINNYSL
+459 
-474 TWKFQT
+474 QT
-480 DKDTPGF
+480 AQPGF
-487 LRYFNDYQRTYWKNH
+487 LRYFNDYQRTYWSNH
-502 YFTRSQGLEWQ
+502 YFTRTQGLEWQ
-513 NNWQLGPHQHL
+513 DNWQLGSHQHV

-539 ANYIDKKRHNQA
+539 AHYIDKKRHNQA
-551 LYAEDA
+551 FYAEDA

-571 DDNSTFGAHQ
+571 DRNSTFGSHQ

-591 NKDFNVYASWGRVFS
+591 NKDFNVYTSWGRVFS

-688 QKVNDKWDYEAG
+688 QKVNDKWDYEGG
-700 YSYIHTKVDQGKG
+700 YSYIRTKVDKG
-713 DGLVYDTSYNQPNGY
+713 AGLTFDTTYNQPNGY
-728 HAGVHYQSGKWQA
+728 HVGIHYHSGKWQA
-741 AVDMTAGTGRNDTY
+741 GADMTAGTGRNDTY

-761 VVWNASASYAPDK
+761 VVWNVSASYSPDAA
-774 STTIYARVNNFNDES
+774 TTMYVKVNNLNDEA

-801 NWQIGVKKKF
+801 NWQVGVKKKF

>member
-47 EVMVYNAEDLAG
+47 EVMVYNAEDLGG

-69 EDLGGAADSEGR
+69 EDLGGAADPEGR

-121 ASTGAGTVSRPPAL
+121 ASTGSGTVSRPPAL

-140 SVSQSGRDSGGTGR
+140 SASQSGRDSGGTVR

-174 AVADILDALRKKS
+174 AVADILDALRKKF
-187 PIKLSEAK
+187 PVKLSEAK
-195 TVPPTPAIPP
+195 IVPPTPAIPP

-309 GGVINIVTKKGNRN
+309 GGVINIVTKKGDRR
-323 ESSLDAYTGSWGS
+323 ESSLDAYTGSWGM
-336 HGLTLTNEGRAGKT
+336 HGYTLTDSGRAGAT
-350 SWLLN
+350 SWLVS
-355 GSIRE
+355 GSLEQRE
-360 RQYFGFPNGMPTDS
+360 YYAFPHGANTDHS
-374 SHADYHD
+374 RGDIAKKSLSLRLDQDLTDQTSLTVKAYHQDYH
-381 ASAFLR
+381 
-387 INQELNGHNSL
+387 GHGS
-398 TFETSHDDFHGH
+398 TYKADP
-410 SATFWARGWYRKAGF
+410 AGWYLTANKPIDRLVND
-425 YKGKYSEEKAITEAE
+425 YSVTYHFK
-440 AKRTPKDKLVD
+440 K
-451 RREDYWYP
+451 
-459 NKNKVVERLINNYSL
+459 
-474 TWKFQT
+474 QT
-480 DKDTPGF
+480 AQPGF
-487 LRYFNDYQRTYWKNH
+487 LRYFNDYQRTYWSNH
-502 YFTRSQGLEWQ
+502 YFTRTQGLEWQ
-513 NNWQLGPHQHL
+513 DNWQFGSHQHV

-539 ANYIDKKRHNQA
+539 AHYIDKKRHNQA
-551 LYAEDA
+551 FYAEDA

-571 DDNSTFGAHQ
+571 DRNSTFGSHQ

-591 NKDFNVYASWGRVFS
+591 NDAFNVYASWGRVFS

-613 FYITSTSHGNE
+613 FYMTTSRGQITSQGNE

-631 YTQTLGF
+631 YTETLGF
-638 QYQAGPKTSLE
+638 QYQAGPKTVLE
-649 GSIFH
+649 GSVFH
-654 SNLENVIRWNRT
+654 SNLQHVIRWNRAVMPH
-666 SSYSEAENLNEEDK
+666 EAENLDEEDK

-688 QKVNDKWDYEAG
+688 QKVNDKWDYEGG
-700 YSYIHTKVDQGKG
+700 YSYIRTKVDKG
-713 DGLVYDTSYNQPNGY
+713 AGLTFDTTYNQPNGY
-728 HAGVHYQSGKWQA
+728 HAGIHYHSGKWQA
-741 AVDMTAGTGRNDTY
+741 GADMTAGTGRNDTY

-761 VVWNASASYAPDK
+761 VVWNVSASYSPDAA
-774 STTIYARVNNFNDES
+774 TTMYVKVNNLNDEA

-801 NWQIGVKKKF
+801 NWQVGVKKKF

>member
-69 EDLGGAADSEGR
+69 EDLGGAADPEGR

-121 ASTGAGTVSRPPAL
+121 ASTGSGTVSRPPAL

-140 SVSQSGRDSGGTGR
+140 SASQSGRDSGGTGR

-174 AVADILDALRKKS
+174 AVADILDALRKKF
-187 PIKLSEAK
+187 PVKLSEAK
-195 TVPPTPAIPP
+195 IVPPTPAIPP

-309 GGVINIVTKKGNRN
+309 GGVINIVTKKGDRR
-323 ESSLDAYTGSWGS
+323 ESSLDAYTGSWGM
-336 HGLTLTNEGRAGKT
+336 HGYTLTDSGRAGAT
-350 SWLLN
+350 SWLVS
-355 GSIRE
+355 GSLEQRE
-360 RQYFGFPNGMPTDS
+360 YYAFPHGANTDHS
-374 SHADYHD
+374 RGDIAKKSLSLRLDQDLTDQTSLTVKAYHQDYH
-381 ASAFLR
+381 
-387 INQELNGHNSL
+387 GHGS
-398 TFETSHDDFHGH
+398 TYKADPT
-410 SATFWARGWYRKAGF
+410 GWYLTANKPIDRLVND
-425 YKGKYSEEKAITEAE
+425 YSVTYHFK
-440 AKRTPKDKLVD
+440 K
-451 RREDYWYP
+451 
-459 NKNKVVERLINNYSL
+459 
-474 TWKFQT
+474 QT
-480 DKDTPGF
+480 AQPGF
-487 LRYFNDYQRTYWKNH
+487 LRYFNDYQRTYWSNH
-502 YFTRSQGLEWQ
+502 YFTRTQGLEWQ
-513 NNWQLGPHQHL
+513 DNWQLGSHQHV

-539 ANYIDKKRHNQA
+539 AHYIDKKRHNQA
-551 LYAEDA
+551 FYAEDA

-571 DDNSTFGAHQ
+571 DRNSTFGSHQ

-591 NKDFNVYASWGRVFS
+591 NDAFNVYASWGRVFS

-613 FYITSTSHGNE
+613 FYMTTSRGQITSQGNE

-631 YTQTLGF
+631 YTETLGF
-638 QYQAGPKTSLE
+638 QYQAGPKTVLE
-649 GSIFH
+649 GSVFH
-654 SNLENVIRWNRT
+654 SNLQHVIRWNRAVMPH
-666 SSYSEAENLNEEDK
+666 EAENLDEEDK

-688 QKVNDKWDYEAG
+688 QKVNDKWDYEGG
-700 YSYIHTKVDQGKG
+700 YSYIRTKVDKG
-713 DGLVYDTSYNQPNGY
+713 AGLTFDTTYNQPNGY
-728 HAGVHYQSGKWQA
+728 HAGIHYHSGKWQA
-741 AVDMTAGTGRNDTY
+741 GADMTAGTGRNDTY

-761 VVWNASASYAPDK
+761 VVWNVSASYSPDAA
-774 STTIYARVNNFNDES
+774 TTMYVKVNNLNDEA

-801 NWQIGVKKKF
+801 NWQVGVKKKF

>member
-69 EDLGGAADSEGR
+69 EDLGGAADPEGR

-174 AVADILDALRKKS
+174 AVADILDALRKKF

-309 GGVINIVTKKGNRN
+309 GGVINIVTKKGDRR
-323 ESSLDAYTGSWGS
+323 ESSLDAYTGSWGM
-336 HGLTLTNEGRAGKT
+336 HGYTLTDSGRAGAT
-350 SWLLN
+350 SWLVS
-355 GSIRE
+355 GSLEQRE
-360 RQYFGFPNGMPTDS
+360 YYAFPHGANTDHS
-374 SHADYHD
+374 RGDIAKKSLSLRLEQDLTDQTSLTVKAYHQDYH
-381 ASAFLR
+381 
-387 INQELNGHNSL
+387 GHGSTYKANP
-398 TFETSHDDFHGH
+398 
-410 SATFWARGWYRKAGF
+410 AGWYLTANKPIDRLVND
-425 YKGKYSEEKAITEAE
+425 YSVT
-440 AKRTPKDKLVD
+440 
-451 RREDYWYP
+451 YHF
-459 NKNKVVERLINNYSL
+459 KN
-474 TWKFQT
+474 QT
-480 DKDTPGF
+480 AQPGF
-487 LRYFNDYQRTYWKNH
+487 LRYFNDYQRTYWSNH
-502 YFTRSQGLEWQ
+502 YFTRTQGLEWQ
-513 NNWQLGPHQHL
+513 DNWQLGSHQHV

-539 ANYIDKKRHNQA
+539 AHYIDKKRHNQA
-551 LYAEDA
+551 FYAEDA

-571 DDNSTFGAHQ
+571 DRNSTFGSHQ

-591 NKDFNVYASWGRVFS
+591 NDAFNVYASWGRVFS

-613 FYITSTSHGNE
+613 FYMTTSRGKITSQGNE

-631 YTQTLGF
+631 YTETLGF
-638 QYQAGPKTSLE
+638 QYQTGPKTVLE
-649 GSIFH
+649 GSVFH
-654 SNLENVIRWNRT
+654 SNLQHVIRWNRAVMPH
-666 SSYSEAENLNEEDK
+666 EAENLDEEDK

-688 QKVNDKWDYEAG
+688 QKVNDKWDYEGG
-700 YSYIHTKVDQGKG
+700 YSYIRTKVDKG
-713 DGLVYDTSYNQPNGY
+713 AGLTFDTTYNQPNGY
-728 HAGVHYQSGKWQA
+728 HAGIHYHSGKWQA
-741 AVDMTAGTGRNDTY
+741 GADMTAGTGRNDTY

-761 VVWNASASYAPDK
+761 VVWNVSASYSPDAA
-774 STTIYARVNNFNDES
+774 TTMYVKVNNLNDEA

-801 NWQIGVKKKF
+801 NWQVGVKKKF

>member
-41 RQAGVT
+41 RQAGVP

-69 EDLGGAADSEGR
+69 EDLGGAADPEGR

-140 SVSQSGRDSGGTGR
+140 SASQSGRDSGGTGR

-174 AVADILDALRKKS
+174 AVADILDALRKKF
-187 PIKLSEAK
+187 PVKLSEAK
-195 TVPPTPAIPP
+195 IVPPTSAIPP
-205 SQSNTTVITA
+205 NQSNTTVITA

-309 GGVINIVTKKGNRN
+309 GGVINIVTKKGDRR
-323 ESSLDAYTGSWGS
+323 ESSLDAYTGSWGI
-336 HGLTLTNEGRAGKT
+336 HGYTLTDSGRAGAT
-350 SWLLN
+350 SWIVS
-355 GSIRE
+355 GSLEQRE
-360 RQYFGFPNGMPTDS
+360 YYAFPHGANTDHS
-374 SHADYHD
+374 RGDIAKKSLSLRLDQDLTDQTSLTVKAYHQDYH
-381 ASAFLR
+381 
-387 INQELNGHNSL
+387 GHGS
-398 TFETSHDDFHGH
+398 TYKADP
-410 SATFWARGWYRKAGF
+410 AGWYLTANKPIDRLVND
-425 YKGKYSEEKAITEAE
+425 YSVTYHFK
-440 AKRTPKDKLVD
+440 K
-451 RREDYWYP
+451 
-459 NKNKVVERLINNYSL
+459 
-474 TWKFQT
+474 QT
-480 DKDTPGF
+480 AQPGF
-487 LRYFNDYQRTYWKNH
+487 LRYFNDYQRTYWSNH
-502 YFTRSQGLEWQ
+502 YFTRTQGLEWQ
-513 NNWQLGPHQHL
+513 DNWQLGSHQHV

-539 ANYIDKKRHNQA
+539 AHYIDKKRHNQA
-551 LYAEDA
+551 FYAEDA

-571 DDNSTFGAHQ
+571 DRNSTFGSHQ

-591 NKDFNVYASWGRVFS
+591 NDAFNVYASWGRVFS

-613 FYITSTSHGNE
+613 FYMTTSRGQITSQGNE

-631 YTQTLGF
+631 YTETLGF
-638 QYQAGPKTSLE
+638 QYQAGPKTVLE
-649 GSIFH
+649 GSVFH
-654 SNLENVIRWNRT
+654 SNLQHVIRWNRAVMPH
-666 SSYSEAENLNEEDK
+666 EAENLDEEDK

-688 QKVNDKWDYEAG
+688 QKVNDKWDYEGG
-700 YSYIHTKVDQGKG
+700 YSYIRTKVDKG
-713 DGLVYDTSYNQPNGY
+713 AGLTFDTTYNQPNGY
-728 HAGVHYQSGKWQA
+728 HAGIHYHSGKWQA
-741 AVDMTAGTGRNDTY
+741 GADMTAGTGRNDTY

-761 VVWNASASYAPDK
+761 VVWNVSASYSPDAA
-774 STTIYARVNNFNDES
+774 TTMYVKVNNLNDEA

-801 NWQIGVKKKF
+801 NWQVGVKKKF

>member
-59 AGGRDAAGTD
+59 AGGRDAAGSD
-69 EDLGGAADSEGR
+69 EDQGGAADLDSSAGVSGTLTNG
-81 AEASGAMAAGEVA
+81 EAASPGLDEV
-94 STNPDEMG
+94 G
-102 TAADGM
+102 TAADGL
-108 TYGTISQARREGG
+108 TYEVISQASREKA
-121 ASTGAGTVSRPPAL
+121 ASTGSGTISRPPAL

-309 GGVINIVTKKGNRN
+309 GGVINIVTKKGDRR
-323 ESSLDAYTGSWGS
+323 ESSLDAYTGSWGM
-336 HGLTLTNEGRAGKT
+336 HGYTLTDSGRAGAT
-350 SWLLN
+350 SWLVS
-355 GSIRE
+355 GSLEQRE
-360 RQYFGFPNGMPTDS
+360 YYAFPHGANTDHS
-374 SHADYHD
+374 RGDISKKSLSLRLDQDLTDQTSLTVKAYHQDYH
-381 ASAFLR
+381 
-387 INQELNGHNSL
+387 GHGSTYKANP
-398 TFETSHDDFHGH
+398 
-410 SATFWARGWYRKAGF
+410 AGWYLTANKPIDRLVND
-425 YKGKYSEEKAITEAE
+425 YSVTYHFK
-440 AKRTPKDKLVD
+440 K
-451 RREDYWYP
+451 
-459 NKNKVVERLINNYSL
+459 
-474 TWKFQT
+474 QT
-480 DKDTPGF
+480 AQPGF
-487 LRYFNDYQRTYWKNH
+487 LRYFNDYQRTYWSNH
-502 YFTRSQGLEWQ
+502 YFTRTQGLEWQ
-513 NNWQLGPHQHL
+513 DNWQLDSHQHV

-539 ANYIDKKRHNQA
+539 AHYIDKKRHNQA
-551 LYAEDA
+551 FYAEDA

-571 DDNSTFGAHQ
+571 DRNSTFGSHQ

-591 NKDFNVYASWGRVFS
+591 NDAFNVYASWGRVFS

-613 FYITSTSHGNE
+613 FYMTTSRGKITSQGNE

-631 YTQTLGF
+631 YTETLGF
-638 QYQAGPKTSLE
+638 QYQAGPKTVLE
-649 GSIFH
+649 GSVFH
-654 SNLENVIRWNRT
+654 SNLQHVIRWNRAVMPH
-666 SSYSEAENLNEEDK
+666 EAENLDEEDK

-688 QKVNDKWDYEAG
+688 QKVNDKWDYEGG
-700 YSYIHTKVDQGKG
+700 YSYIRTKVDKG
-713 DGLVYDTSYNQPNGY
+713 AGLTFDTTYNQPNGY
-728 HAGVHYQSGKWQA
+728 HAGIHYHSGKWQA
-741 AVDMTAGTGRNDTY
+741 GADMTAGTGRNDTY

-761 VVWNASASYAPDK
+761 VVWNVSASYSPDAA
-774 STTIYARVNNFNDES
+774 TTMYVKVNNLNDEA

-801 NWQIGVKKKF
+801 NWQVGVKKKF

>member
-26 ALAAGGFFTLFQQYT
+26 ALAAGGFFTMFQQYT

-69 EDLGGAADSEGR
+69 EDLGGAADPEGR

-102 TAADGM
+102 TAADGL
-108 TYGTISQARREGG
+108 TYEVISQASWEKA
-121 ASTGAGTVSRPPAL
+121 ASTGSGTVSRPPAL

-140 SVSQSGRDSGGTGR
+140 SASQSGRDSGGTGR
-154 AAGPGKNE
+154 AAGMGKNE

-174 AVADILDALRKKS
+174 AVADILDALRKKF

-195 TVPPTPAIPP
+195 IVPPTPAIPP

-309 GGVINIVTKKGNRN
+309 GGVINIVTKKGDRR
-323 ESSLDAYTGSWGS
+323 ESSLDAYTGSWGM
-336 HGLTLTNEGRAGKT
+336 HGYTLTDSGRAGAT
-350 SWLLN
+350 SWLVS
-355 GSIRE
+355 GSLEQRE
-360 RQYFGFPNGMPTDS
+360 YYAFPHGANTDHS
-374 SHADYHD
+374 RGDIAKKSLSLRLDQDLTDQTSLTVKAYHQDYH
-381 ASAFLR
+381 
-387 INQELNGHNSL
+387 GHGS
-398 TFETSHDDFHGH
+398 TYKADP
-410 SATFWARGWYRKAGF
+410 AGWYLTANKPIDRLVND
-425 YKGKYSEEKAITEAE
+425 YSVTYHFK
-440 AKRTPKDKLVD
+440 K
-451 RREDYWYP
+451 
-459 NKNKVVERLINNYSL
+459 
-474 TWKFQT
+474 QT
-480 DKDTPGF
+480 AQPGF
-487 LRYFNDYQRTYWKNH
+487 LRYFNDYQRTYWSNH
-502 YFTRSQGLEWQ
+502 YFTRTQGLEWQ
-513 NNWQLGPHQHL
+513 DNWQLGSHQHV

-539 ANYIDKKRHNQA
+539 AHYIDKKRHNQA
-551 LYAEDA
+551 FYAEDA

-571 DDNSTFGAHQ
+571 DRNSTFGSHQ

-591 NKDFNVYASWGRVFS
+591 NDAFNVYASWGRVFS

-613 FYITSTSHGNE
+613 FYMTTSRGQITSQGNE

-631 YTQTLGF
+631 YTETLGF
-638 QYQAGPKTSLE
+638 QYQAGPKTVLE
-649 GSIFH
+649 GSVFH
-654 SNLENVIRWNRT
+654 SNLQHVIRWNRAVMPH
-666 SSYSEAENLNEEDK
+666 EAENLDEEDK

-688 QKVNDKWDYEAG
+688 QKVNDKWDYEGG
-700 YSYIHTKVDQGKG
+700 YSYIRTKVDKG
-713 DGLVYDTSYNQPNGY
+713 AGLTFDTTYNQPNGY
-728 HAGVHYQSGKWQA
+728 HAGIHYHSGKWQA
-741 AVDMTAGTGRNDTY
+741 GADMTAGTGRNDTY

-761 VVWNASASYAPDK
+761 VVWNVSASYSPDAA
-774 STTIYARVNNFNDES
+774 TTMYVKVNNLNDEA

-801 NWQIGVKKKF
+801 NWQVGVKKKF

>member
-69 EDLGGAADSEGR
+69 EDLGGAADPEGR

-121 ASTGAGTVSRPPAL
+121 ASTGSGTVSRPSAL

-140 SVSQSGRDSGGTGR
+140 SASQSGRDSGGTVR
-154 AAGPGKNE
+154 AVGPGKNE

-174 AVADILDALRKKS
+174 AVADILDALRKKF

-195 TVPPTPAIPP
+195 IVPPTPAIPP

-259 LVDGQSLANAQGSGY
+259 LIDGQSLANAQGSGY

-309 GGVINIVTKKGNRN
+309 GGVINIVTKKGDRR
-323 ESSLDAYTGSWGS
+323 ESSLDAYTGSWGM
-336 HGLTLTNEGRAGKT
+336 HGYTLTDSGRAGAT
-350 SWLLN
+350 SWLVS
-355 GSIRE
+355 GSLEQRE
-360 RQYFGFPNGMPTDS
+360 YYAFPHGANTDHS
-374 SHADYHD
+374 RGDIAKKSLSLRLDQDLTDQTSLTVKAYHQDYH
-381 ASAFLR
+381 
-387 INQELNGHNSL
+387 GHGS
-398 TFETSHDDFHGH
+398 TYKADP
-410 SATFWARGWYRKAGF
+410 AGWYLTANKPIDRLVND
-425 YKGKYSEEKAITEAE
+425 YSVTYHFK
-440 AKRTPKDKLVD
+440 K
-451 RREDYWYP
+451 
-459 NKNKVVERLINNYSL
+459 
-474 TWKFQT
+474 QT
-480 DKDTPGF
+480 AQPGF
-487 LRYFNDYQRTYWKNH
+487 LRYFNDYQRTYWSNH
-502 YFTRSQGLEWQ
+502 YFTRTQGLEWQ
-513 NNWQLGPHQHL
+513 DNWQLGSHQHV

-539 ANYIDKKRHNQA
+539 AHYIDKKRHNQA
-551 LYAEDA
+551 FYAEDA

-571 DDNSTFGAHQ
+571 DRNSTFGSHQ

-591 NKDFNVYASWGRVFS
+591 NDAFNVYASWGRVFS

-613 FYITSTSHGNE
+613 FYMTTSRGKITSQGNE

-631 YTQTLGF
+631 YTETLGF
-638 QYQAGPKTSLE
+638 QYQAGPKTVLE
-649 GSIFH
+649 GSVFH
-654 SNLENVIRWNRT
+654 SDLQHVIRWNRAVMPH
-666 SSYSEAENLNEEDK
+666 EAENLDEEDK

-688 QKVNDKWDYEAG
+688 QKVNDKWDYEGG
-700 YSYIHTKVDQGKG
+700 YSYIRTKVDKG
-713 DGLVYDTSYNQPNGY
+713 AGLTFDTTYNQPNGY
-728 HAGVHYQSGKWQA
+728 HAGIHYHSGKWQA
-741 AVDMTAGTGRNDTY
+741 GADMTAGTGRNDTY

-761 VVWNASASYAPDK
+761 VVWNVSASYSPDAA
-774 STTIYARVNNFNDES
+774 TTMYVKVNNLNDEA

-801 NWQIGVKKKF
+801 NWQVGVKKKF

>member
-69 EDLGGAADSEGR
+69 EDLGGAADPEGR

-102 TAADGM
+102 TAADGL
-108 TYGTISQARREGG
+108 TYEVISQASREKA
-121 ASTGAGTVSRPPAL
+121 ASTGSGTVSRPPAL

-140 SVSQSGRDSGGTGR
+140 SASQSGRDSGGTGR

-174 AVADILDALRKKS
+174 AVADILDALRKKF

-195 TVPPTPAIPP
+195 IVPPTPAIPP

-309 GGVINIVTKKGNRN
+309 GGVINIVTKKGDRR
-323 ESSLDAYTGSWGS
+323 ESSLDAYTGSWGL
-336 HGLTLTNEGRAGKT
+336 HGYTLTDSGRAGAT
-350 SWLLN
+350 SWLVS
-355 GSIRE
+355 GSLEQRE
-360 RQYFGFPNGMPTDS
+360 YYAFPHGANTDHS
-374 SHADYHD
+374 RGDIAKKSLSLRLDQDLTDQTSLTVKAYHQDYH
-381 ASAFLR
+381 
-387 INQELNGHNSL
+387 GHGS
-398 TFETSHDDFHGH
+398 TYKADP
-410 SATFWARGWYRKAGF
+410 AGWYLTANKPIDRLVND
-425 YKGKYSEEKAITEAE
+425 YSVTYHFK
-440 AKRTPKDKLVD
+440 K
-451 RREDYWYP
+451 
-459 NKNKVVERLINNYSL
+459 
-474 TWKFQT
+474 QT
-480 DKDTPGF
+480 AQPGF
-487 LRYFNDYQRTYWKNH
+487 LRYFNDYQRTYWSNH
-502 YFTRSQGLEWQ
+502 YFTRTQGLEWQ
-513 NNWQLGPHQHL
+513 DNWQLDSHQHV

-539 ANYIDKKRHNQA
+539 AHYIDKKRHNQA
-551 LYAEDA
+551 FYTEDA

-571 DDNSTFGAHQ
+571 DRNSTFGSHQ

-591 NKDFNVYASWGRVFS
+591 NDAFNVYASWGRVFS

-613 FYITSTSHGNE
+613 FYMTTSRGKITSQGNE

-631 YTQTLGF
+631 YTETLGF
-638 QYQAGPKTSLE
+638 QYQAGPKTVLE
-649 GSIFH
+649 GSVFH
-654 SNLENVIRWNRT
+654 SNLQHVIRWNRAVMPH
-666 SSYSEAENLNEEDK
+666 EAENLDEEDK

-688 QKVNDKWDYEAG
+688 QKVNDKWDYEGG
-700 YSYIHTKVDQGKG
+700 YSYIRTKVDKG
-713 DGLVYDTSYNQPNGY
+713 AGLTFDTTYNQPNGY
-728 HAGVHYQSGKWQA
+728 HAGIHYHSGKWQA
-741 AVDMTAGTGRNDTY
+741 GADMTAGTGRNDTY

-761 VVWNASASYAPDK
+761 VVWNVSASYSPDAA
-774 STTIYARVNNFNDES
+774 TTMYVKVNNLNDEA

-801 NWQIGVKKKF
+801 NWQVGVKKKF

>member
-47 EVMVYNAEDLAG
+47 EVMVYSAEDLAG
-59 AGGRDAAGTD
+59 AGGRDAAGSD
-69 EDLGGAADSEGR
+69 EDLGGAADPEGR

-102 TAADGM
+102 TAADGL
-108 TYGTISQARREGG
+108 TYEVISQARREKA
-121 ASTGAGTVSRPPAL
+121 ASTGSGTVSRPPAL

-140 SVSQSGRDSGGTGR
+140 SASQSGRDSGGTGR

-174 AVADILDALRKKS
+174 AVADILDALRKKF

-195 TVPPTPAIPP
+195 IVPPTPAIPP

-309 GGVINIVTKKGNRN
+309 GGVINIVTKKGDRR
-323 ESSLDAYTGSWGS
+323 ESSLDAYTGSWGM
-336 HGLTLTNEGRAGKT
+336 HGYTLTDSGRAGAT
-350 SWLLN
+350 SWLVS
-355 GSIRE
+355 GSLEQRE
-360 RQYFGFPNGMPTDS
+360 YYAFPHGANTDHS
-374 SHADYHD
+374 RGDIAKKSLSLRLDQDLTDQTSLTVKAYHQDYH
-381 ASAFLR
+381 
-387 INQELNGHNSL
+387 GHGS
-398 TFETSHDDFHGH
+398 TYKADP
-410 SATFWARGWYRKAGF
+410 AGWYLTANKPIDRLVND
-425 YKGKYSEEKAITEAE
+425 YSVTYHFK
-440 AKRTPKDKLVD
+440 K
-451 RREDYWYP
+451 
-459 NKNKVVERLINNYSL
+459 
-474 TWKFQT
+474 QT
-480 DKDTPGF
+480 AQPGF
-487 LRYFNDYQRTYWKNH
+487 LRYFNDYQRTYWSNH
-502 YFTRSQGLEWQ
+502 YFTRTQGLEWQ
-513 NNWQLGPHQHL
+513 DNWQLGSHQHV

-539 ANYIDKKRHNQA
+539 AHYIDKKRHNQA
-551 LYAEDA
+551 FYAEDA

-571 DDNSTFGAHQ
+571 DRNSTFGSHQ

-591 NKDFNVYASWGRVFS
+591 NDAFNVYASWGRVFS

-613 FYITSTSHGNE
+613 FYMTTSRGQITSQGNE

-631 YTQTLGF
+631 YTETLGF
-638 QYQAGPKTSLE
+638 QYQAGPKTVLE
-649 GSIFH
+649 GSVFH
-654 SNLENVIRWNRT
+654 SNLQHVIRWNRAVMPH
-666 SSYSEAENLNEEDK
+666 EAENLDEEDK

-688 QKVNDKWDYEAG
+688 QKVNDKWDYEGG
-700 YSYIHTKVDQGKG
+700 YSYIRTKVDKG
-713 DGLVYDTSYNQPNGY
+713 AGLTFDTTYNQPNGY
-728 HAGVHYQSGKWQA
+728 HAGIHYHSGKWQA
-741 AVDMTAGTGRNDTY
+741 GADMTAGTGRNDTY

-761 VVWNASASYAPDK
+761 VVWNVSASYSPDAA
-774 STTIYARVNNFNDES
+774 TTMYVKVNNLNDEA

-801 NWQIGVKKKF
+801 NWQVGVKKKF

>member
-69 EDLGGAADSEGR
+69 EDLGGAADPEGR

-121 ASTGAGTVSRPPAL
+121 ASTGSGTVSRPPAV

-140 SVSQSGRDSGGTGR
+140 SASQSGRDSGGTVR

-174 AVADILDALRKKS
+174 AVADILDALRKKF
-187 PIKLSEAK
+187 PVKLSEAK

-309 GGVINIVTKKGNRN
+309 GGVINIVTKKGDRR
-323 ESSLDAYTGSWGS
+323 ESSLDAYTGSWGM
-336 HGLTLTNEGRAGKT
+336 HGYTLTDSGRNGAT
-350 SWLLN
+350 SWLVS
-355 GSIRE
+355 GSLEQRE
-360 RQYFGFPNGMPTDS
+360 YYAFPHGANTDHS
-374 SHADYHD
+374 RGDIAKKSLSLRLDQDLTDQTSLTVKAYHQDYH
-381 ASAFLR
+381 
-387 INQELNGHNSL
+387 GHGS
-398 TFETSHDDFHGH
+398 TYKADP
-410 SATFWARGWYRKAGF
+410 AGWYLTANKPIDRLVND
-425 YKGKYSEEKAITEAE
+425 YSVTYHFK
-440 AKRTPKDKLVD
+440 K
-451 RREDYWYP
+451 
-459 NKNKVVERLINNYSL
+459 
-474 TWKFQT
+474 QT
-480 DKDTPGF
+480 AQPGF
-487 LRYFNDYQRTYWKNH
+487 LRYFNDYQRTYWSNH
-502 YFTRSQGLEWQ
+502 YFTRTQGLEWQ
-513 NNWQLGPHQHL
+513 DNWQLGSHQHV

-539 ANYIDKKRHNQA
+539 AHYIDKKRHNQA
-551 LYAEDA
+551 FYAEDA

-571 DDNSTFGAHQ
+571 DRNSTFGSHQ

-591 NKDFNVYASWGRVFS
+591 NDAFNVYASWGRVFS

-638 QYQAGPKTSLE
+638 QYQAGPKTVLE
-649 GSIFH
+649 GSVFH
-654 SNLENVIRWNRT
+654 SNLQHVIRWNRAVMPH
-666 SSYSEAENLNEEDK
+666 EAENLDEEDK

-688 QKVNDKWDYEAG
+688 QKVNDKWDYEGG
-700 YSYIHTKVDQGKG
+700 YSYIRTKVDKG
-713 DGLVYDTSYNQPNGY
+713 AGLTFDTTYNQPNGY
-728 HAGVHYQSGKWQA
+728 HAGIHYHSGKWQA
-741 AVDMTAGTGRNDTY
+741 GADMTAGTGRNDTY

-761 VVWNASASYAPDK
+761 VVWNVSASYSPDAA
-774 STTIYARVNNFNDES
+774 TTMYVKVNNLNDEA

-794 NYPAAGR
+794 NYPAVGR
-801 NWQIGVKKKF
+801 NWQVGVKKKF

>member
-69 EDLGGAADSEGR
+69 EDLGGAADPEGR
-81 AEASGAMAAGEVA
+81 AEASGAMAVGEVA

-140 SVSQSGRDSGGTGR
+140 SASQSGRDSGGTVR

-174 AVADILDALRKKS
+174 AVADILDALRKKF
-187 PIKLSEAK
+187 PVKLSEAK
-195 TVPPTPAIPP
+195 IVPPAPAIPP

-309 GGVINIVTKKGNRN
+309 GGVINIVTKKGDRR
-323 ESSLDAYTGSWGS
+323 ESSLDAYTGSWGM
-336 HGLTLTNEGRAGKT
+336 HGYTLTDSGRAGAT
-350 SWLLN
+350 SWLVS
-355 GSIRE
+355 GSLEQRE
-360 RQYFGFPNGMPTDS
+360 YYAFPHGANTDHS
-374 SHADYHD
+374 RGDIAKKSLSLRLDQDLTDQTSLTVKAYHQDYH
-381 ASAFLR
+381 
-387 INQELNGHNSL
+387 GHGS
-398 TFETSHDDFHGH
+398 TYKADP
-410 SATFWARGWYRKAGF
+410 AGWYLTANKPIDRLVND
-425 YKGKYSEEKAITEAE
+425 YSVTYHFK
-440 AKRTPKDKLVD
+440 K
-451 RREDYWYP
+451 
-459 NKNKVVERLINNYSL
+459 
-474 TWKFQT
+474 QT
-480 DKDTPGF
+480 AQPGF
-487 LRYFNDYQRTYWKNH
+487 LRYFNDYQRTYWSNH
-502 YFTRSQGLEWQ
+502 YFTRTQGLEWQ
-513 NNWQLGPHQHL
+513 DNWQLGSHQHV

-539 ANYIDKKRHNQA
+539 AHYIDKKRHNQA
-551 LYAEDA
+551 FYAEDA

-571 DDNSTFGAHQ
+571 DRNSTFGSHQ

-591 NKDFNVYASWGRVFS
+591 NDAFNVYASWGRVFS

-613 FYITSTSHGNE
+613 FYMTTSRGQITSQGNE

-631 YTQTLGF
+631 YTETLGF
-638 QYQAGPKTSLE
+638 QYQAGPKTVLE
-649 GSIFH
+649 GSVFH
-654 SNLENVIRWNRT
+654 SNLQHVIRWNRAVMPH
-666 SSYSEAENLNEEDK
+666 EAENLDEEDK

-688 QKVNDKWDYEAG
+688 QKVNDKWDYEGG
-700 YSYIHTKVDQGKG
+700 YSYIRTKVDKG
-713 DGLVYDTSYNQPNGY
+713 AGLTFDTTYNQPNGY
-728 HAGVHYQSGKWQA
+728 HAGIHYHSGKWQA
-741 AVDMTAGTGRNDTY
+741 GADMTAGTGRNDTY
-755 YRNNSY
+755 YRNNSC
-761 VVWNASASYAPDK
+761 VVWNVSASYSPDAV
-774 STTIYARVNNFNDES
+774 TTMYVKVNNLNDEA

-801 NWQIGVKKKF
+801 NWQVGVKKKF

>member
-69 EDLGGAADSEGR
+69 EDQGGAADPEGR

-121 ASTGAGTVSRPPAL
+121 ASTGAGTVSRPPSL

-140 SVSQSGRDSGGTGR
+140 SASQSGRGSGGTVR

-174 AVADILDALRKKS
+174 AVADILDALRKKF
-187 PIKLSEAK
+187 PVKLSEAK
-195 TVPPTPAIPP
+195 IVPSTPAIPP

-309 GGVINIVTKKGNRN
+309 GGVINIVTKKGDRR
-323 ESSLDAYTGSWGS
+323 ESSLDAYTGSWGM
-336 HGLTLTNEGRAGKT
+336 HGYTLTDSGRAGAT
-350 SWLLN
+350 SWLVS
-355 GSIRE
+355 GSLEQRE
-360 RQYFGFPNGMPTDS
+360 YYAFPHGANTDHS
-374 SHADYHD
+374 RGDIAKKSLSLRLDQDLTDQTSLTVKAYHQDYH
-381 ASAFLR
+381 
-387 INQELNGHNSL
+387 GHGS
-398 TFETSHDDFHGH
+398 TYKADP
-410 SATFWARGWYRKAGF
+410 AGWYLTANKPIDRLVND
-425 YKGKYSEEKAITEAE
+425 YSVTYHFK
-440 AKRTPKDKLVD
+440 K
-451 RREDYWYP
+451 
-459 NKNKVVERLINNYSL
+459 
-474 TWKFQT
+474 QT
-480 DKDTPGF
+480 AQPGF
-487 LRYFNDYQRTYWKNH
+487 LRYFNDYQRTYWSNH
-502 YFTRSQGLEWQ
+502 YFTRTQGLEWQ
-513 NNWQLGPHQHL
+513 DNWQLGSHQHV

-539 ANYIDKKRHNQA
+539 AHYIDKKRHNQA
-551 LYAEDA
+551 FYAEDA

-571 DDNSTFGAHQ
+571 DRNSTFGSHQ

-591 NKDFNVYASWGRVFS
+591 NKDFNVYTSWGRVFS

-638 QYQAGPKTSLE
+638 QYQAGPKTVLE
-649 GSIFH
+649 GSVFH
-654 SNLENVIRWNRT
+654 SNLQHVIRWNRAVMPH
-666 SSYSEAENLNEEDK
+666 EAENLDEEDK

-688 QKVNDKWDYEAG
+688 QKVNDKWDYEGG
-700 YSYIHTKVDQGKG
+700 YSYIRTKVDKG
-713 DGLVYDTSYNQPNGY
+713 AGLTFDTTYNQPNGY
-728 HAGVHYQSGKWQA
+728 HAGIHYHSGKWQA
-741 AVDMTAGTGRNDTY
+741 GADMTAGTGRNDTY

-761 VVWNASASYAPDK
+761 VVWNVSASYSPDAA
-774 STTIYARVNNFNDES
+774 TTMYVKVNNLNDEA

-801 NWQIGVKKKF
+801 NWQVGVKKKF

>member
-47 EVMVYNAEDLAG
+47 EVMVYNAEDLGG
-59 AGGRDAAGTD
+59 AGGRDAAGND
-69 EDLGGAADSEGR
+69 EDLGGAADPEGR

-140 SVSQSGRDSGGTGR
+140 SVSQSGRDSGGTVR

-174 AVADILDALRKKS
+174 AVADILDALRKKF
-187 PIKLSEAK
+187 PVKLSEAK
-195 TVPPTPAIPP
+195 IVPPTPAIPP

-309 GGVINIVTKKGNRN
+309 GGVINIVTKKGDRR
-323 ESSLDAYTGSWGS
+323 ESSLDAYTGSWGM
-336 HGLTLTNEGRAGKT
+336 HGYTLTDSGRAGAT
-350 SWLLN
+350 SWLVS
-355 GSIRE
+355 GSLEQRE
-360 RQYFGFPNGMPTDS
+360 YYAFPHGANTDH
-374 SHADYHD
+374 SHGDIAKKSLSLRLDQDLTDQTSLTVKAYHQDYH
-381 ASAFLR
+381 
-387 INQELNGHNSL
+387 GHGS
-398 TFETSHDDFHGH
+398 TYKADP
-410 SATFWARGWYRKAGF
+410 AGWYLTANKPIDRLVND
-425 YKGKYSEEKAITEAE
+425 YSVTYHFK
-440 AKRTPKDKLVD
+440 K
-451 RREDYWYP
+451 
-459 NKNKVVERLINNYSL
+459 
-474 TWKFQT
+474 QT
-480 DKDTPGF
+480 AQPGF
-487 LRYFNDYQRTYWKNH
+487 LRYFNDYQRTYWSNH
-502 YFTRSQGLEWQ
+502 YFTRTQGLEWQ
-513 NNWQLGPHQHL
+513 DNWQFGSHQHV

-539 ANYIDKKRHNQA
+539 AHYIDKKRHNQA
-551 LYAEDA
+551 FYAEDA

-571 DDNSTFGAHQ
+571 DRNSTFGSHQ

-591 NKDFNVYASWGRVFS
+591 NDAFNVYASWGRVFS

-613 FYITSTSHGNE
+613 FYMTTSRGQITSQGNE

-631 YTQTLGF
+631 YTETLGF
-638 QYQAGPKTSLE
+638 QYQAGPKTVLE
-649 GSIFH
+649 GSVFH
-654 SNLENVIRWNRT
+654 SNLQHVIRWNRAVMPH
-666 SSYSEAENLNEEDK
+666 EAENLDEEDK

-688 QKVNDKWDYEAG
+688 QKVNDKWDYEGG
-700 YSYIHTKVDQGKG
+700 YSYIRTKVDKG
-713 DGLVYDTSYNQPNGY
+713 AGLTFDTTYNQPNGY
-728 HAGVHYQSGKWQA
+728 HAGIHYHSGKWQA
-741 AVDMTAGTGRNDTY
+741 GADMTAGTGRNDTY

-761 VVWNASASYAPDK
+761 VVWNVSASYSPDAA
-774 STTIYARVNNFNDES
+774 TTMYVKVNNLNDEA

-801 NWQIGVKKKF
+801 NWQVGVKKKF